1 MDKYEYKVRLQEI
14 KDLIAK
20 GEYVEA
26 ASIADTIDWTRVKS
40 VMMLCTISDLYK
52 INRRLEDA
60 RDLLLLA
67 YDRYPGGR
75 SIVYSL
81 CELFIKMGDVVQA
94 VEYYKEF
101 VQIAPKDTGRYI
113 LQYKLYEAQDVSI
126 EERIEVLKEL
136 KSKEYTEKWAYELA
150 YLYHRIG
157 LATKCVEECDELI
170 LWFGEGRYVMKAME
184 LKMLHE
190 PLTPSQEEKYAE
202 MKGEIV
208 RQKAAEETGEVYP
221 EAPEEEKPEEEVDE
235 SPTKE
240 ILMSDPDDIQVKVMN
255 VGQYDTI
262 NMQKELA
269 ANMKELWDQKTDKEP
284 EAEGDTDLQET
295 KRLDSLADALED
307 FTMAETK
314 VIETDAVKEAL
325 NQPEEQGEVFFGETS
340 EMTPVSVEDGA
351 SEITEETLE
360 QPMEAEILPE
370 EASFDDT
377 ITAATEEP
385 DEEAAS
391 TAAQTASGAD
401 ETGIAQAASAA
412 GMNASVSV
420 GEENVSAADLNV
432 SASAAENAEA
442 ISDVE
447 APAQDGQGTVSETAA
462 PKEEIQEEITKEEE
476 PETVV
481 LPTREIEEHINAQP
495 AMKPRIAA
503 TIDPH
508 KPLPEG
514 MEKMLGMEYD
524 GQISMVVPEAEQVE
538 KQITGQIS
546 LEDVLAEWERVK
558 KENEQKRME
567 EVQQHILQQT
577 GAMFTEFEAATRDG
591 LLEKLEKGK
600 TIPADEVEELEEY
613 QEPGQEDGEDYEEP
627 AGQDEFLDESYDD
640 YEEPVENAE
649 EYTGEEDAFAE
660 EAGEYAED
668 EAFDEDEAGDYVE
681 PVEAAE
687 AEEEFYEEDADT
699 ADETDADDFEDAEND
714 FDADDA
720 EATGEGADEEAAY
733 ETEADADEEAAED
746 INADSKAND
755 KTAGKAG
762 TDTDAEDI
770 DADGETAED
779 EGADSETAEEAGT
792 DDAQDTETD
801 AADAKETD
809 AEPAEEASADKAD
822 RKNVSRDAAAKGKKA
837 PGQKNGKPVRKAGGK
852 EQGRRLTAEEKE
864 LFGSYLQNKHTRE
877 QILNAIDKISLA
889 AYTGNIILTGEEG
902 MDTLTLAKKLMKEVQ
917 QTDSNFSGKIAKISS
932 ESLNKKGIAPV
943 FDRIVNGALIIQKAN
958 KLTDDSVK
966 DMQKAMNQE
975 HKGMIVILE
984 DTKGGAHKLL
994 KKHPELKEL
1003 FNIEIHVEALDN
1015 DSLVSYGR
1023 KYAEEQ
1029 EYGMDEMGV
1038 LALHTCIAERQT
1050 IDHIVTI
1057 EEVKDIIDDAI
1068 QHANKKTLGHF
1079 FDIIVAKRYDEEDRI
1094 ILRENDFR

>member
-26 ASIADTIDWTRVKS
+26 ASIADTIDWTKVKS

-136 KSKEYTEKWAYELA
+136 KSKEYIEKWAYELA

-208 RQKAAEETGEVYP
+208 RQKAAEEAGEGYP
-221 EAPEEEKPEEEVDE
+221 EATEEEKPEEEVDE

-240 ILMSDPDDIQVKVMN
+240 ILTSDPDDIQVKVMN

-325 NQPEEQGEVFFGETS
+325 NQSEEQGEVFFGETS
-340 EMTPVSVEDGA
+340 EMTPVSAEKSSA
-351 SEITEETLE
+351 EITEETLE
-360 QPMEAEILPE
+360 QPMEAPVQSGQSTVPE
-370 EASFDDT
+370 A
-377 ITAATEEP
+377 
-385 DEEAAS
+385 
-391 TAAQTASGAD
+391 
-401 ETGIAQAASAA
+401 
-412 GMNASVSV
+412 
-420 GEENVSAADLNV
+420 
-432 SASAAENAEA
+432 
-442 ISDVE
+442 
-447 APAQDGQGTVSETAA
+447 AA
-462 PKEEIQEEITKEEE
+462 PKAEEKQEEE
-476 PETVV
+476 PQTVV
-481 LPTREIEEHINAQP
+481 LPAREIEEHINAQP
-495 AMKPRIAA
+495 VMKPRIAA

-600 TIPADEVEELEEY
+600 TIPTDEVEELEEY
-613 QEPGQEDGEDYEEP
+613 YEPAQEDGENYEEP
-627 AGQDEFLDESYDD
+627 AEQDEFLDESYDD
-640 YEEPVENAE
+640 YEEPVENTE
-649 EYTGEEDAFAE
+649 EYTEESEAIDA
-660 EAGEYAED
+660 D
-668 EAFDEDEAGDYVE
+668 T
-681 PVEAAE
+681 E
-687 AEEEFYEEDADT
+687 AEEEP
-699 ADETDADDFEDAEND
+699 
-714 FDADDA
+714 
-720 EATGEGADEEAAY
+720 
-733 ETEADADEEAAED
+733 
-746 INADSKAND
+746 
-755 KTAGKAG
+755 
-762 TDTDAEDI
+762 
-770 DADGETAED
+770 
-779 EGADSETAEEAGT
+779 
-792 DDAQDTETD
+792 D
-801 AADAKETD
+801 AADADIEVEEEPNAADADTEVEEEPDTAD
-809 AEPAEEASADKAD
+809 AEAEGEAAAEAVDDTTAEKAGTEEPDATDTDIEVEEEPDTADAD
-822 RKNVSRDAAAKGKKA
+822 TEVEEEPDATDAAAEAVEDDVKDAETEAVVKDKKA
-837 PGQKNGKPVRKAGGK
+837 PGQKKDKPVRKAGK

-958 KLTDDSVK
+958 KLSDDSVK
-966 DMQKAMNQE
+966 DMQKVMNQE

-984 DTKGGAHKLL
+984 DTRGGAHKLL

-1068 QHANKKTLGHF
+1068 QHANRKTLGHF

>member
-26 ASIADTIDWTRVKS
+26 ASIADTIDWTKVKS

-136 KSKEYTEKWAYELA
+136 KSKEYIEKWAYELA

-208 RQKAAEETGEVYP
+208 RQKAAEEAGEVYP

-240 ILMSDPDDIQVKVMN
+240 ILTSDPDDIQVKVMN

-325 NQPEEQGEVFFGETS
+325 NQSEEQGEVFFGETS
-340 EMTPVSVEDGA
+340 EMTPVSAEESSA
-351 SEITEETLE
+351 EITEETLE
-360 QPMEAEILPE
+360 QPMEAPVQSGQSTVPE
-370 EASFDDT
+370 A
-377 ITAATEEP
+377 
-385 DEEAAS
+385 
-391 TAAQTASGAD
+391 
-401 ETGIAQAASAA
+401 
-412 GMNASVSV
+412 
-420 GEENVSAADLNV
+420 
-432 SASAAENAEA
+432 
-442 ISDVE
+442 
-447 APAQDGQGTVSETAA
+447 AA
-462 PKEEIQEEITKEEE
+462 PKEEEKQEAEEPQEEE

-481 LPTREIEEHINAQP
+481 LPAREIEEHINAQP
-495 AMKPRIAA
+495 VMKPRIAA

-600 TIPADEVEELEEY
+600 TIPTDEVEELEEY
-613 QEPGQEDGEDYEEP
+613 YEPAQEDGENYEEP
-627 AGQDEFLDESYDD
+627 AEQDEFLDETYDD
-640 YEEPVENAE
+640 YEEPVENTE
-649 EYTGEEDAFAE
+649 EYTEESEAIDA
-660 EAGEYAED
+660 D
-668 EAFDEDEAGDYVE
+668 T
-681 PVEAAE
+681 E
-687 AEEEFYEEDADT
+687 AEEEP
-699 ADETDADDFEDAEND
+699 
-714 FDADDA
+714 
-720 EATGEGADEEAAY
+720 
-733 ETEADADEEAAED
+733 
-746 INADSKAND
+746 
-755 KTAGKAG
+755 
-762 TDTDAEDI
+762 
-770 DADGETAED
+770 
-779 EGADSETAEEAGT
+779 
-792 DDAQDTETD
+792 D
-801 AADAKETD
+801 AADADIEVEEEPNAADADTEAGEEPDTTDAAAEAVEDDVKDAETD
-809 AEPAEEASADKAD
+809 A
-822 RKNVSRDAAAKGKKA
+822 VVKGKKA
-837 PGQKNGKPVRKAGGK
+837 PGQKKGKPVRKAGK

-902 MDTLTLAKKLMKEVQ
+902 MDTLTLAKKLMREVQ

-943 FDRIVNGALIIQKAN
+943 FDRIVNGALIIQKAS
-958 KLTDDSVK
+958 KLSDDSVK
-966 DMQKAMNQE
+966 DMQKVMNQE

-984 DTKGGAHKLL
+984 DTRGGAHKLL

-1068 QHANKKTLGHF
+1068 QHANRKTLGHF

>member
-26 ASIADTIDWTRVKS
+26 ASIADTIDWTKVKS

-136 KSKEYTEKWAYELA
+136 KSKEYIEKWAYELA

-202 MKGEIV
+202 MKGEMV
-208 RQKAAEETGEVYP
+208 RQKAAEEAGEVYP

-240 ILMSDPDDIQVKVMN
+240 ILTSDPDDIQVKVMN

-325 NQPEEQGEVFFGETS
+325 NQSEEQGEVFFGETS
-340 EMTPVSVEDGA
+340 EMTPVSAEESSA
-351 SEITEETLE
+351 EITEETLE
-360 QPMEAEILPE
+360 QPMEAPVQSGQSTVPE
-370 EASFDDT
+370 A
-377 ITAATEEP
+377 
-385 DEEAAS
+385 
-391 TAAQTASGAD
+391 
-401 ETGIAQAASAA
+401 
-412 GMNASVSV
+412 
-420 GEENVSAADLNV
+420 
-432 SASAAENAEA
+432 
-442 ISDVE
+442 
-447 APAQDGQGTVSETAA
+447 AA
-462 PKEEIQEEITKEEE
+462 PKAEEKQEAEEPQEEE

-481 LPTREIEEHINAQP
+481 LPTKEIEEHINAQP

-600 TIPADEVEELEEY
+600 TIPTDEVEELEEY
-613 QEPGQEDGEDYEEP
+613 YEPAQEDGEDYEEP
-627 AGQDEFLDESYDD
+627 AEQDEFLDESYDD
-640 YEEPVENAE
+640 YEEPVENTE
-649 EYTGEEDAFAE
+649 EYTEES
-660 EAGEYAED
+660 EAI
-668 EAFDEDEAGDYVE
+668 
-681 PVEAAE
+681 AADTE
-687 AEEEFYEEDADT
+687 AEEEA
-699 ADETDADDFEDAEND
+699 
-714 FDADDA
+714 
-720 EATGEGADEEAAY
+720 
-733 ETEADADEEAAED
+733 
-746 INADSKAND
+746 
-755 KTAGKAG
+755 
-762 TDTDAEDI
+762 
-770 DADGETAED
+770 
-779 EGADSETAEEAGT
+779 
-792 DDAQDTETD
+792 D
-801 AADAKETD
+801 AADADIEVEEEPDAADADIEVEEEPDAAD
-809 AEPAEEASADKAD
+809 AEAEGEAAEEAVDDTAAEKAGTEEP
-822 RKNVSRDAAAKGKKA
+822 DAADTEAEEEPDATDADTEVGEEADATEAAAEAAKDDVKDAETDAKGKKA
-837 PGQKNGKPVRKAGGK
+837 PGQKKGKPVRKAGK

-902 MDTLTLAKKLMKEVQ
+902 MDTLTLAKKLMREVQ

-958 KLTDDSVK
+958 KLSDDSIK
-966 DMQKAMNQE
+966 DMQKVMNQE

-984 DTKGGAHKLL
+984 DTRGGAHKLL

-1068 QHANKKTLGHF
+1068 QHANRKTLGHF

>member
-136 KSKEYTEKWAYELA
+136 KSKEYIEKWAYELA

-208 RQKAAEETGEVYP
+208 RQKAAEEAGEVYP

-240 ILMSDPDDIQVKVMN
+240 ILTSDPDDIQVKVMN

-325 NQPEEQGEVFFGETS
+325 NQSEEQGEVFFGETS
-340 EMTPVSVEDGA
+340 EMTPVSAEESSA
-351 SEITEETLE
+351 EITEETLE
-360 QPMEAEILPE
+360 QPMEAPVQSGQSTVPE
-370 EASFDDT
+370 A
-377 ITAATEEP
+377 
-385 DEEAAS
+385 
-391 TAAQTASGAD
+391 
-401 ETGIAQAASAA
+401 
-412 GMNASVSV
+412 
-420 GEENVSAADLNV
+420 
-432 SASAAENAEA
+432 
-442 ISDVE
+442 
-447 APAQDGQGTVSETAA
+447 AA
-462 PKEEIQEEITKEEE
+462 PKAEEKQEEE
-476 PETVV
+476 PQEEEPQTVV
-481 LPTREIEEHINAQP
+481 LPAREIEEHINAQP
-495 AMKPRIAA
+495 VMKPRIAA

-600 TIPADEVEELEEY
+600 TIPTDEVEELEEY
-613 QEPGQEDGEDYEEP
+613 YEPTQEDGEDYEEP
-627 AGQDEFLDESYDD
+627 AEQDEFLDESYDD
-640 YEEPVENAE
+640 YEEPVENTE
-649 EYTGEEDAFAE
+649 EYTEEPDAAATEAESEAAE
-660 EAGEYAED
+660 EAVDDAAADIE
-668 EAFDEDEAGDYVE
+668 VE
-681 PVEAAE
+681 EEPDAAAADIE
-687 AEEEFYEEDADT
+687 AEEEPDTADAEAEGEAAEEAVDDTAAEKAGTEEPDAADTEAEEEVEAIDADT
-699 ADETDADDFEDAEND
+699 EV
-714 FDADDA
+714 
-720 EATGEGADEEAAY
+720 GE
-733 ETEADADEEAAED
+733 EADATEAAAKAVED
-746 INADSKAND
+746 DVK
-755 KTAGKAG
+755 
-762 TDTDAEDI
+762 DAE
-770 DADGETAED
+770 
-779 EGADSETAEEAGT
+779 T
-792 DDAQDTETD
+792 D
-801 AADAKETD
+801 
-809 AEPAEEASADKAD
+809 
-822 RKNVSRDAAAKGKKA
+822 AKGKKA
-837 PGQKNGKPVRKAGGK
+837 PGQKKGKPVRKAGK
-852 EQGRRLTAEEKE
+852 EQDRRFTAEEKE

-958 KLTDDSVK
+958 KLSDDSVK
-966 DMQKAMNQE
+966 DMQKVMNQE

-984 DTKGGAHKLL
+984 DTRGGAHKLL

-1068 QHANKKTLGHF
+1068 QHANRKTLGHF

>member
-26 ASIADTIDWTRVKS
+26 ASIADTIDWTKVKS

-136 KSKEYTEKWAYELA
+136 KSKEYIEKWAYELA

-208 RQKAAEETGEVYP
+208 RQKAAEEAGEVYP
-221 EAPEEEKPEEEVDE
+221 ETPEEEKPEEEVDE

-240 ILMSDPDDIQVKVMN
+240 ILTSDPDDIQVKVMN

-325 NQPEEQGEVFFGETS
+325 NQSEEQGEVFFGETS
-340 EMTPVSVEDGA
+340 EMTPVSAEESSA
-351 SEITEETLE
+351 EITEETLE
-360 QPMEAEILPE
+360 QPMEAPVQSGQSTVPE
-370 EASFDDT
+370 A
-377 ITAATEEP
+377 
-385 DEEAAS
+385 
-391 TAAQTASGAD
+391 
-401 ETGIAQAASAA
+401 
-412 GMNASVSV
+412 
-420 GEENVSAADLNV
+420 
-432 SASAAENAEA
+432 
-442 ISDVE
+442 
-447 APAQDGQGTVSETAA
+447 AA
-462 PKEEIQEEITKEEE
+462 PKAEEKQEEE
-476 PETVV
+476 PQEEEPQTVV
-481 LPTREIEEHINAQP
+481 LPAREIEEHINAQP
-495 AMKPRIAA
+495 VMKPRIAA

-600 TIPADEVEELEEY
+600 TIPTDEVEELEEY
-613 QEPGQEDGEDYEEP
+613 YEPAQEDGEDYEEP
-627 AGQDEFLDESYDD
+627 AEQDEFLDESYDD
-640 YEEPVENAE
+640 YEEPVENTE
-649 EYTGEEDAFAE
+649 EYTEESEAIDVDTEVEEEPDAAAADIEVE
-660 EAGEYAED
+660 E
-668 EAFDEDEAGDYVE
+668 E
-681 PVEAAE
+681 PDAAAADTE
-687 AEEEFYEEDADT
+687 AEEEPDA
-699 ADETDADDFEDAEND
+699 
-714 FDADDA
+714 
-720 EATGEGADEEAAY
+720 AA
-733 ETEADADEEAAED
+733 TEAESEAAEEAVD
-746 INADSKAND
+746 DAAADTEEEEAPD
-755 KTAGKAG
+755 A
-762 TDTDAEDI
+762 TDTEAKAVEDDVKDAE
-770 DADGETAED
+770 
-779 EGADSETAEEAGT
+779 T
-792 DDAQDTETD
+792 D
-801 AADAKETD
+801 
-809 AEPAEEASADKAD
+809 
-822 RKNVSRDAAAKGKKA
+822 AKGKKA
-837 PGQKNGKPVRKAGGK
+837 PGQKKGKPVRKAGM
-852 EQGRRLTAEEKE
+852 EQGRRFTAEEKE

-958 KLTDDSVK
+958 KLSDDSVK
-966 DMQKAMNQE
+966 DMQKVMNQE

-984 DTKGGAHKLL
+984 DTRGGAHKLL

-1068 QHANKKTLGHF
+1068 QHANRKTLGHF

>member
-26 ASIADTIDWTRVKS
+26 ASIADTIDWTKVKS

-136 KSKEYTEKWAYELA
+136 KSKEYIEKWAYELA

-202 MKGEIV
+202 MKGEMV
-208 RQKAAEETGEVYP
+208 RQKAAEEAGEVYP

-240 ILMSDPDDIQVKVMN
+240 ILTSDPDDIQVKVMN

-325 NQPEEQGEVFFGETS
+325 NQSEEQGEVFFGETS
-340 EMTPVSVEDGA
+340 EMTPVSAEESSA
-351 SEITEETLE
+351 EITEETLE
-360 QPMEAEILPE
+360 QPMEAEILPK
-370 EASFDDT
+370 EASFDDN

-385 DEEAAS
+385 E
-391 TAAQTASGAD
+391 Q
-401 ETGIAQAASAA
+401 
-412 GMNASVSV
+412 V
-420 GEENVSAADLNV
+420 
-432 SASAAENAEA
+432 
-442 ISDVE
+442 
-447 APAQDGQGTVSETAA
+447 GQGTASETTA
-462 PKEEIQEEITKEEE
+462 PKAEEIREEITEEEE

-481 LPTREIEEHINAQP
+481 LPTKEIEEHINAQP

-600 TIPADEVEELEEY
+600 TIPTDEVEELEEY
-613 QEPGQEDGEDYEEP
+613 YEPAQEDGEDYEEP
-627 AGQDEFLDESYDD
+627 AEQDEFLDESYDD
-640 YEEPVENAE
+640 YEEPVENTE
-649 EYTGEEDAFAE
+649 EYMEESEAIDA
-660 EAGEYAED
+660 D
-668 EAFDEDEAGDYVE
+668 T
-681 PVEAAE
+681 E
-687 AEEEFYEEDADT
+687 AEEEVEAIDADT
-699 ADETDADDFEDAEND
+699 EV
-714 FDADDA
+714 
-720 EATGEGADEEAAY
+720 EE
-733 ETEADADEEAAED
+733 EP
-746 INADSKAND
+746 
-755 KTAGKAG
+755 
-762 TDTDAEDI
+762 
-770 DADGETAED
+770 
-779 EGADSETAEEAGT
+779 
-792 DDAQDTETD
+792 D
-801 AADAKETD
+801 AADAEAEGEEAEETVDDTAAEKAGTEEPDAADADTEVEEEPDTTDAGTEAEEEADATEAAAEAVEDDVKDAETD
-809 AEPAEEASADKAD
+809 
-822 RKNVSRDAAAKGKKA
+822 AKGKKA
-837 PGQKNGKPVRKAGGK
+837 PGQKKGKPVRKVGK

-958 KLTDDSVK
+958 KLSDDSVK
-966 DMQKAMNQE
+966 DMQKVMNQE

-984 DTKGGAHKLL
+984 DTRGGAHKLL

-1068 QHANKKTLGHF
+1068 QHANRKTLGHF

>member
-136 KSKEYTEKWAYELA
+136 KSKEYIEKWAYELA

-208 RQKAAEETGEVYP
+208 RQKAAEEAGEVYP
-221 EAPEEEKPEEEVDE
+221 ETPEEEKPEEEVDE

-240 ILMSDPDDIQVKVMN
+240 ILTSDPDDIQVKVMN

-325 NQPEEQGEVFFGETS
+325 NQSEEQGEVFFGETS
-340 EMTPVSVEDGA
+340 EMTPVSAEESSAEV
-351 SEITEETLE
+351 TEETLE
-360 QPMEAEILPE
+360 QPMEAPVQSGQSTIPE
-370 EASFDDT
+370 A
-377 ITAATEEP
+377 
-385 DEEAAS
+385 
-391 TAAQTASGAD
+391 
-401 ETGIAQAASAA
+401 
-412 GMNASVSV
+412 
-420 GEENVSAADLNV
+420 
-432 SASAAENAEA
+432 
-442 ISDVE
+442 
-447 APAQDGQGTVSETAA
+447 AA
-462 PKEEIQEEITKEEE
+462 PKAEEPQEEVLQEEEPQEEEE

-481 LPTREIEEHINAQP
+481 LPAREIEEHINAQP
-495 AMKPRIAA
+495 VMKPRIAA

-524 GQISMVVPEAEQVE
+524 GQISMVVPETEQVE

-613 QEPGQEDGEDYEEP
+613 QEPAQEDGEDYEEP
-627 AGQDEFLDESYDD
+627 AEQDEFLDESYDD
-640 YEEPVENAE
+640 YEEPVENTE
-649 EYTGEEDAFAE
+649 EYTEEPDTAGTEAEGEAAE
-660 EAGEYAED
+660 EAVDDADADTEVEEEPDAADTEAE
-668 EAFDEDEAGDYVE
+668 G
-681 PVEAAE
+681 EAAE
-687 AEEEFYEEDADT
+687 EAVDDAAADTEVEEEPDATDAAAEAVEDDVKDA
-699 ADETDADDFEDAEND
+699 ETDA
-714 FDADDA
+714 
-720 EATGEGADEEAAY
+720 
-733 ETEADADEEAAED
+733 
-746 INADSKAND
+746 
-755 KTAGKAG
+755 
-762 TDTDAEDI
+762 
-770 DADGETAED
+770 
-779 EGADSETAEEAGT
+779 
-792 DDAQDTETD
+792 
-801 AADAKETD
+801 
-809 AEPAEEASADKAD
+809 
-822 RKNVSRDAAAKGKKA
+822 VAKGKKA
-837 PGQKNGKPVRKAGGK
+837 PEQKKGKPVRKAGK

-958 KLTDDSVK
+958 KLSDDSVK
-966 DMQKAMNQE
+966 DMQKVMNQE

-1068 QHANKKTLGHF
+1068 QHANRKTLGHF

>member
-26 ASIADTIDWTRVKS
+26 ASIADTIDWTKVKS

-136 KSKEYTEKWAYELA
+136 KSKEYIEKWAYELA

-208 RQKAAEETGEVYP
+208 RQKAAEEAGEVYP

-240 ILMSDPDDIQVKVMN
+240 ILTSDPDDIQVKVMN

-325 NQPEEQGEVFFGETS
+325 NQSEEQGEVFFGETS
-340 EMTPVSVEDGA
+340 EMTPVSAEESSA
-351 SEITEETLE
+351 EITEETLE
-360 QPMEAEILPE
+360 QPMEAPVQSGQSTVPE
-370 EASFDDT
+370 A
-377 ITAATEEP
+377 
-385 DEEAAS
+385 
-391 TAAQTASGAD
+391 
-401 ETGIAQAASAA
+401 
-412 GMNASVSV
+412 
-420 GEENVSAADLNV
+420 
-432 SASAAENAEA
+432 
-442 ISDVE
+442 
-447 APAQDGQGTVSETAA
+447 AA
-462 PKEEIQEEITKEEE
+462 PKAEEKQEAGEPQEEE
-476 PETVV
+476 PQEEEPQTVV
-481 LPTREIEEHINAQP
+481 LPAREIEEHINAQP
-495 AMKPRIAA
+495 VMKPRIAA

-600 TIPADEVEELEEY
+600 TIPTDEVEELEEY
-613 QEPGQEDGEDYEEP
+613 YEPAQEDGEDYEEP
-627 AGQDEFLDESYDD
+627 AEQDEFLDESYDD
-640 YEEPVENAE
+640 YEEPVENTE
-649 EYTGEEDAFAE
+649 EYTEESEAIAADTEAEEEPDAADADIEVEEEPDAAAADTEVEEEPDTADAEAEGEAAE
-660 EAGEYAED
+660 EAVDDTAAEK
-668 EAFDEDEAGDYVE
+668 AGTEE
-681 PVEAAE
+681 PDAADAE
-687 AEEEFYEEDADT
+687 AEEEPDTTEAAAEAVEDDVKDA
-699 ADETDADDFEDAEND
+699 ETDA
-714 FDADDA
+714 
-720 EATGEGADEEAAY
+720 
-733 ETEADADEEAAED
+733 
-746 INADSKAND
+746 
-755 KTAGKAG
+755 
-762 TDTDAEDI
+762 
-770 DADGETAED
+770 
-779 EGADSETAEEAGT
+779 
-792 DDAQDTETD
+792 
-801 AADAKETD
+801 
-809 AEPAEEASADKAD
+809 
-822 RKNVSRDAAAKGKKA
+822 VVKGKKA
-837 PGQKNGKPVRKAGGK
+837 PGQKKGKPVRKAGK

-943 FDRIVNGALIIQKAN
+943 FDRIVNGALIIQKAS
-958 KLTDDSVK
+958 KLSDDSVK
-966 DMQKAMNQE
+966 DMQKVMNQE

-984 DTKGGAHKLL
+984 DTRGGAHKLL

-1068 QHANKKTLGHF
+1068 QHANRKTLGHF

>member
-26 ASIADTIDWTRVKS
+26 ASIADTIDWTKVKS

-136 KSKEYTEKWAYELA
+136 KSKEYIEKWAYELA

-208 RQKAAEETGEVYP
+208 RQKAAEEAGEVYP

-240 ILMSDPDDIQVKVMN
+240 ILTSDPDDIQVKVMN

-325 NQPEEQGEVFFGETS
+325 NQSEEQGEVFFGETS
-340 EMTPVSVEDGA
+340 EMTPVSAEESSA
-351 SEITEETLE
+351 EITEETLE
-360 QPMEAEILPE
+360 QPMEAEILPK
-370 EASFDDT
+370 EASFDDN

-385 DEEAAS
+385 E
-391 TAAQTASGAD
+391 Q
-401 ETGIAQAASAA
+401 
-412 GMNASVSV
+412 V
-420 GEENVSAADLNV
+420 
-432 SASAAENAEA
+432 
-442 ISDVE
+442 
-447 APAQDGQGTVSETAA
+447 GQGTASETTA
-462 PKEEIQEEITKEEE
+462 PKAEEKQEVEEPQEEE

-481 LPTREIEEHINAQP
+481 LPTKEIEEHINAQP

-600 TIPADEVEELEEY
+600 TIPTDEVEELEEY
-613 QEPGQEDGEDYEEP
+613 YEPAQEDGEDYEEP
-627 AGQDEFLDESYDD
+627 AEQDEFLDESYDD
-640 YEEPVENAE
+640 YEEPVENTE
-649 EYTGEEDAFAE
+649 EYTEES
-660 EAGEYAED
+660 EAI
-668 EAFDEDEAGDYVE
+668 
-681 PVEAAE
+681 AADTE
-687 AEEEFYEEDADT
+687 AEEEPNAAAADIEVEEEPDVAAADT
-699 ADETDADDFEDAEND
+699 EV
-714 FDADDA
+714 
-720 EATGEGADEEAAY
+720 EE
-733 ETEADADEEAAED
+733 EP
-746 INADSKAND
+746 
-755 KTAGKAG
+755 
-762 TDTDAEDI
+762 
-770 DADGETAED
+770 
-779 EGADSETAEEAGT
+779 
-792 DDAQDTETD
+792 D
-801 AADAKETD
+801 AADAE
-809 AEPAEEASADKAD
+809 AEGEAAEEAVDDTAAEKAGTEEP
-822 RKNVSRDAAAKGKKA
+822 DAADAAAADTEVGEEADATEAAKDDVKDAETDAKGKKA
-837 PGQKNGKPVRKAGGK
+837 PGQKKGKPVRKAGK

-958 KLTDDSVK
+958 KLSDDSVK
-966 DMQKAMNQE
+966 DMQKVMNQE

-984 DTKGGAHKLL
+984 DTRGGAHKLL

-1068 QHANKKTLGHF
+1068 QHANRKTLGHF

>member
-26 ASIADTIDWTRVKS
+26 ASIADTIDWTKVKS

-136 KSKEYTEKWAYELA
+136 KSKEYIEKWAYELA

-208 RQKAAEETGEVYP
+208 RQKAAEEAGEVYP

-240 ILMSDPDDIQVKVMN
+240 ILTSDPDDIQVKVMN

-325 NQPEEQGEVFFGETS
+325 NQSEEQGEVFFGETS
-340 EMTPVSVEDGA
+340 EMTPVSAEESSA
-351 SEITEETLE
+351 EITEETLE
-360 QPMEAEILPE
+360 QPMEAPVQSGQSTVPE
-370 EASFDDT
+370 A
-377 ITAATEEP
+377 
-385 DEEAAS
+385 
-391 TAAQTASGAD
+391 
-401 ETGIAQAASAA
+401 
-412 GMNASVSV
+412 
-420 GEENVSAADLNV
+420 
-432 SASAAENAEA
+432 
-442 ISDVE
+442 
-447 APAQDGQGTVSETAA
+447 AA
-462 PKEEIQEEITKEEE
+462 PKAEEKQEAEEPQEEE

-481 LPTREIEEHINAQP
+481 LPAREIEEHINAQP
-495 AMKPRIAA
+495 VMKPRIAA

-600 TIPADEVEELEEY
+600 TIPTDEVEELEEY
-613 QEPGQEDGEDYEEP
+613 YEPAQEDGEDYEEP
-627 AGQDEFLDESYDD
+627 AEQDEFLDESYDD
-640 YEEPVENAE
+640 YEEPVENTE
-649 EYTGEEDAFAE
+649 EYTEEPDAA
-660 EAGEYAED
+660 D
-668 EAFDEDEAGDYVE
+668 T
-681 PVEAAE
+681 E
-687 AEEEFYEEDADT
+687 AEEEADATDADT
-699 ADETDADDFEDAEND
+699 EVGEEADATEAAAEAVEDDVKDAETDA
-714 FDADDA
+714 
-720 EATGEGADEEAAY
+720 
-733 ETEADADEEAAED
+733 
-746 INADSKAND
+746 
-755 KTAGKAG
+755 
-762 TDTDAEDI
+762 
-770 DADGETAED
+770 
-779 EGADSETAEEAGT
+779 
-792 DDAQDTETD
+792 
-801 AADAKETD
+801 
-809 AEPAEEASADKAD
+809 
-822 RKNVSRDAAAKGKKA
+822 VVKGKKA
-837 PGQKNGKPVRKAGGK
+837 PGQKKGKPVRKAGK

-958 KLTDDSVK
+958 KLSDDSVK
-966 DMQKAMNQE
+966 DMQKVMNQE

-984 DTKGGAHKLL
+984 DTRGGAHKLL

-1068 QHANKKTLGHF
+1068 QHANRKTLGHF

>member
-26 ASIADTIDWTRVKS
+26 ASIADTIDWTKVKS

-136 KSKEYTEKWAYELA
+136 KSKEYIEKWAYELA

-208 RQKAAEETGEVYP
+208 RQKAAEEAGEVYP

-240 ILMSDPDDIQVKVMN
+240 ILTSDSDDIQVKVMN

-325 NQPEEQGEVFFGETS
+325 NQSEEQGEVFFGETS
-340 EMTPVSVEDGA
+340 EMTPVSAEESSA
-351 SEITEETLE
+351 EITEETLE
-360 QPMEAEILPE
+360 QPMEAEILPK
-370 EASFDDT
+370 EASFDDN

-385 DEEAAS
+385 E
-391 TAAQTASGAD
+391 Q
-401 ETGIAQAASAA
+401 
-412 GMNASVSV
+412 V
-420 GEENVSAADLNV
+420 
-432 SASAAENAEA
+432 
-442 ISDVE
+442 
-447 APAQDGQGTVSETAA
+447 GQGTASETTA
-462 PKEEIQEEITKEEE
+462 PKAEEIREEITEEEE

-481 LPTREIEEHINAQP
+481 LPTKEIEEHINAQP
-495 AMKPRIAA
+495 VMKPRIAA

-546 LEDVLAEWERVK
+546 LEDVLAEWERIK

-600 TIPADEVEELEEY
+600 TIPTDEVEELEEY
-613 QEPGQEDGEDYEEP
+613 YEPAQEDGEDYEEP
-627 AGQDEFLDESYDD
+627 TEQDEFLDESYDD
-640 YEEPVENAE
+640 YEEPVENTE
-649 EYTGEEDAFAE
+649 EYTEEPDTADADIEVEEEPDAADTEAEGEAAE
-660 EAGEYAED
+660 EAVDNAAADTEVEEEPDTAEA
-668 EAFDEDEAGDYVE
+668 EAEG
-681 PVEAAE
+681 EAAEEAVDDTAAEKAGTEEPDAADTE
-687 AEEEFYEEDADT
+687 AEEESDT
-699 ADETDADDFEDAEND
+699 AAADNEV
-714 FDADDA
+714 
-720 EATGEGADEEAAY
+720 EE
-733 ETEADADEEAAED
+733 EADATEAAAEAVED
-746 INADSKAND
+746 DVK
-755 KTAGKAG
+755 
-762 TDTDAEDI
+762 DAE
-770 DADGETAED
+770 
-779 EGADSETAEEAGT
+779 T
-792 DDAQDTETD
+792 D
-801 AADAKETD
+801 
-809 AEPAEEASADKAD
+809 
-822 RKNVSRDAAAKGKKA
+822 AKGKKA
-837 PGQKNGKPVRKAGGK
+837 PGQKKGKPVRKAGK

-958 KLTDDSVK
+958 KLSDDSVK
-966 DMQKAMNQE
+966 DMQKVMNQE

-984 DTKGGAHKLL
+984 DTRGGAHKLL

-1068 QHANKKTLGHF
+1068 QHANRKTLGHF

>member
-26 ASIADTIDWTRVKS
+26 ASIADTIDWTKVKS

-136 KSKEYTEKWAYELA
+136 KSKEYIEKWAYELA

-208 RQKAAEETGEVYP
+208 RQKAAEEAGEVYP

-240 ILMSDPDDIQVKVMN
+240 ILTSDSDDIQVKVMN

-325 NQPEEQGEVFFGETS
+325 NQSEEQGEVFFGETS
-340 EMTPVSVEDGA
+340 EMTPVSAEESSA
-351 SEITEETLE
+351 EITEETLE
-360 QPMEAEILPE
+360 QPMEAEILPK
-370 EASFDDT
+370 EASFDDN

-385 DEEAAS
+385 E
-391 TAAQTASGAD
+391 Q
-401 ETGIAQAASAA
+401 
-412 GMNASVSV
+412 V
-420 GEENVSAADLNV
+420 
-432 SASAAENAEA
+432 
-442 ISDVE
+442 
-447 APAQDGQGTVSETAA
+447 GQGTASETTA
-462 PKEEIQEEITKEEE
+462 PKAEEKQEVEEPQEEE

-481 LPTREIEEHINAQP
+481 LPTKEIEEHINAQP

-600 TIPADEVEELEEY
+600 TIPTDEVEELEEY
-613 QEPGQEDGEDYEEP
+613 YEPAQEDGEDYEEP
-627 AGQDEFLDESYDD
+627 AEQDEFLDESYDD
-640 YEEPVENAE
+640 YEEPVENTE
-649 EYTGEEDAFAE
+649 EYTEES
-660 EAGEYAED
+660 EAI
-668 EAFDEDEAGDYVE
+668 
-681 PVEAAE
+681 AADTE
-687 AEEEFYEEDADT
+687 AEEEPNAAAADIEVEEEPDVAAADT
-699 ADETDADDFEDAEND
+699 EV
-714 FDADDA
+714 
-720 EATGEGADEEAAY
+720 EE
-733 ETEADADEEAAED
+733 EP
-746 INADSKAND
+746 
-755 KTAGKAG
+755 
-762 TDTDAEDI
+762 
-770 DADGETAED
+770 
-779 EGADSETAEEAGT
+779 
-792 DDAQDTETD
+792 D
-801 AADAKETD
+801 AADAE
-809 AEPAEEASADKAD
+809 AEGEAAEEAVDDTAAEKAGTEEP
-822 RKNVSRDAAAKGKKA
+822 DAADAAAADTEVGEEADATEAAKDDVKDAETDAKGKKA
-837 PGQKNGKPVRKAGGK
+837 PGQKKGKPVRKAGK

-958 KLTDDSVK
+958 KLSDDSVK
-966 DMQKAMNQE
+966 DMQKVMNQE

-984 DTKGGAHKLL
+984 DTRGGAHKLL

-1068 QHANKKTLGHF
+1068 QHANRKTLGHF

>member
-26 ASIADTIDWTRVKS
+26 ASIADTIDWTKVKS

-136 KSKEYTEKWAYELA
+136 KSKEYIEKWAYELA

-208 RQKAAEETGEVYP
+208 RQKAAEEAGEGYP

-240 ILMSDPDDIQVKVMN
+240 ILTSDPDDIQVKVMN

-314 VIETDAVKEAL
+314 VIETDAVKEAM
-325 NQPEEQGEVFFGETS
+325 NQSEEQGEVFFGETS
-340 EMTPVSVEDGA
+340 EMTPVSAEESSA
-351 SEITEETLE
+351 EITEETLE
-360 QPMEAEILPE
+360 QP
-370 EASFDDT
+370 
-377 ITAATEEP
+377 
-385 DEEAAS
+385 
-391 TAAQTASGAD
+391 
-401 ETGIAQAASAA
+401 
-412 GMNASVSV
+412 
-420 GEENVSAADLNV
+420 
-432 SASAAENAEA
+432 
-442 ISDVE
+442 VE
-447 APAQDGQGTVSETAA
+447 APVQSGQSTVPEAAA
-462 PKEEIQEEITKEEE
+462 PKAEEKQEEE
-476 PETVV
+476 PQEEEPQTVV
-481 LPTREIEEHINAQP
+481 LPAREIEEHINAQP
-495 AMKPRIAA
+495 VMKPRIAA

-600 TIPADEVEELEEY
+600 TIPTDEVEELEEY
-613 QEPGQEDGEDYEEP
+613 YEPAQEDGENYEEP
-627 AGQDEFLDESYDD
+627 AEQDEFLDESYDD
-640 YEEPVENAE
+640 YEEPVENTE
-649 EYTGEEDAFAE
+649 EYTEESEAIDA
-660 EAGEYAED
+660 D
-668 EAFDEDEAGDYVE
+668 T
-681 PVEAAE
+681 E
-687 AEEEFYEEDADT
+687 AEEEP
-699 ADETDADDFEDAEND
+699 
-714 FDADDA
+714 
-720 EATGEGADEEAAY
+720 
-733 ETEADADEEAAED
+733 
-746 INADSKAND
+746 
-755 KTAGKAG
+755 
-762 TDTDAEDI
+762 
-770 DADGETAED
+770 
-779 EGADSETAEEAGT
+779 
-792 DDAQDTETD
+792 D
-801 AADAKETD
+801 AADADIEVEEEPNAADADTEVEEEPDTADAEAEGEAAAEAVDDTAAEKAGTEEPDATDADIEVEEEPDTADADTEAEEEPDTTDAAAEAVEDDVKDAETD
-809 AEPAEEASADKAD
+809 A
-822 RKNVSRDAAAKGKKA
+822 VVKGKKA
-837 PGQKNGKPVRKAGGK
+837 PGQKKGKPVRKAGK
-852 EQGRRLTAEEKE
+852 EQGHRLTAEEKE

-902 MDTLTLAKKLMKEVQ
+902 MDTLTLAKKLMREVQ

-943 FDRIVNGALIIQKAN
+943 FDRIVNGALIIQKAS
-958 KLTDDSVK
+958 KLSDDSVK
-966 DMQKAMNQE
+966 DMQKVMNQE

-984 DTKGGAHKLL
+984 DTRGGAHKLL

-1068 QHANKKTLGHF
+1068 QHANRKTLGHF

>member
-26 ASIADTIDWTRVKS
+26 ASIADTIDWTKVKS

-136 KSKEYTEKWAYELA
+136 KSKEYIEKWAYELA

-325 NQPEEQGEVFFGETS
+325 NQSEEQGEVFFGETS
-340 EMTPVSVEDGA
+340 EMTPVSAEESSA
-351 SEITEETLE
+351 EITEETLE
-360 QPMEAEILPE
+360 QPMEAPVQSGQSTVPE
-370 EASFDDT
+370 A
-377 ITAATEEP
+377 
-385 DEEAAS
+385 
-391 TAAQTASGAD
+391 
-401 ETGIAQAASAA
+401 
-412 GMNASVSV
+412 
-420 GEENVSAADLNV
+420 
-432 SASAAENAEA
+432 
-442 ISDVE
+442 
-447 APAQDGQGTVSETAA
+447 AA
-462 PKEEIQEEITKEEE
+462 PKAEEKQEAEEPQEEE
-476 PETVV
+476 PQTVV
-481 LPTREIEEHINAQP
+481 LPAREIEEHINAQP
-495 AMKPRIAA
+495 VMKPRIAA

-600 TIPADEVEELEEY
+600 TIPTDEVEELEEY
-613 QEPGQEDGEDYEEP
+613 YEPAQEDGEDYEEP
-627 AGQDEFLDESYDD
+627 AEQDEFLDESYDD
-640 YEEPVENAE
+640 YEESVENTE
-649 EYTGEEDAFAE
+649 EYTEESEAIDA
-660 EAGEYAED
+660 D
-668 EAFDEDEAGDYVE
+668 T
-681 PVEAAE
+681 E
-687 AEEEFYEEDADT
+687 AEEEP
-699 ADETDADDFEDAEND
+699 
-714 FDADDA
+714 
-720 EATGEGADEEAAY
+720 
-733 ETEADADEEAAED
+733 
-746 INADSKAND
+746 
-755 KTAGKAG
+755 
-762 TDTDAEDI
+762 
-770 DADGETAED
+770 
-779 EGADSETAEEAGT
+779 
-792 DDAQDTETD
+792 D
-801 AADAKETD
+801 AADADIEVEEEPDAAAADTEVEEEPDTADAEAEGEAAEEAVDDTAAEKAGTEEPDAADADTEVEEEPDATDADTEVGEEADATEAAEEAVEDDVKDAETD
-809 AEPAEEASADKAD
+809 A
-822 RKNVSRDAAAKGKKA
+822 VVKGKKA
-837 PGQKNGKPVRKAGGK
+837 PGQNKDKPVRKAGK

-958 KLTDDSVK
+958 KLSDDSVK
-966 DMQKAMNQE
+966 DMQKVMNQE

-984 DTKGGAHKLL
+984 DTRGGAHKLL

-1068 QHANKKTLGHF
+1068 QHANRKTLGHF

>member
-26 ASIADTIDWTRVKS
+26 ASIADTIDWTKVKS

-136 KSKEYTEKWAYELA
+136 KSKEYIEKWAYELA

-208 RQKAAEETGEVYP
+208 RQKAAEEAGEVYP

-240 ILMSDPDDIQVKVMN
+240 ILTSDPDDIQVKVMN

-325 NQPEEQGEVFFGETS
+325 NQSEEQGEVFFGETS
-340 EMTPVSVEDGA
+340 EMTPVSAEESSA
-351 SEITEETLE
+351 EITEETLE
-360 QPMEAEILPE
+360 QPMEAPVQSGQSTVPE
-370 EASFDDT
+370 A
-377 ITAATEEP
+377 
-385 DEEAAS
+385 
-391 TAAQTASGAD
+391 
-401 ETGIAQAASAA
+401 
-412 GMNASVSV
+412 
-420 GEENVSAADLNV
+420 
-432 SASAAENAEA
+432 
-442 ISDVE
+442 
-447 APAQDGQGTVSETAA
+447 AA
-462 PKEEIQEEITKEEE
+462 PKAEEKQEAEEPQEEE
-476 PETVV
+476 PQTVV
-481 LPTREIEEHINAQP
+481 LPAREIEEHINAQP
-495 AMKPRIAA
+495 VMKPRIAA

-600 TIPADEVEELEEY
+600 TIPTDEVEELEEY
-613 QEPGQEDGEDYEEP
+613 YEPAQEDGENYEEP
-627 AGQDEFLDESYDD
+627 AEQDEFLDESYDD
-640 YEEPVENAE
+640 YEEPVENTE
-649 EYTGEEDAFAE
+649 EYTEESEAIDA
-660 EAGEYAED
+660 D
-668 EAFDEDEAGDYVE
+668 T
-681 PVEAAE
+681 E
-687 AEEEFYEEDADT
+687 AEEEP
-699 ADETDADDFEDAEND
+699 
-714 FDADDA
+714 
-720 EATGEGADEEAAY
+720 
-733 ETEADADEEAAED
+733 
-746 INADSKAND
+746 
-755 KTAGKAG
+755 
-762 TDTDAEDI
+762 
-770 DADGETAED
+770 
-779 EGADSETAEEAGT
+779 
-792 DDAQDTETD
+792 D
-801 AADAKETD
+801 AADADIEVEEEPNAADADTEVEEEPDTADAEAEGEAAEEAVDDTAAEKAGTEEPDATDADIEAEEEPDTADADTEAGEEPDTTDAAAEAVEDDVKDAETD
-809 AEPAEEASADKAD
+809 A
-822 RKNVSRDAAAKGKKA
+822 VVKGKKA
-837 PGQKNGKPVRKAGGK
+837 PGQKKGKPVRKAGK

-902 MDTLTLAKKLMKEVQ
+902 MDTLTLAKKLMREVQ

-943 FDRIVNGALIIQKAN
+943 FDRIVNGALIIQKAS
-958 KLTDDSVK
+958 KLSDDSVK
-966 DMQKAMNQE
+966 DMQKVMNQE

-984 DTKGGAHKLL
+984 DTRGGAHKLL

-1068 QHANKKTLGHF
+1068 QHANRKTLGHF

>member
-136 KSKEYTEKWAYELA
+136 KSKEYIEKWAYELA

-208 RQKAAEETGEVYP
+208 RQKAAEEAGEVYS
-221 EAPEEEKPEEEVDE
+221 ETPEEEKPEEEVDE

-240 ILMSDPDDIQVKVMN
+240 ILTSDPDDIQVKVMN

-325 NQPEEQGEVFFGETS
+325 NQSEEQGEVFFGETS
-340 EMTPVSVEDGA
+340 EMTPVSAEESSA
-351 SEITEETLE
+351 EITEETLE
-360 QPMEAEILPE
+360 QPMEAPVQSGQSTVPE
-370 EASFDDT
+370 A
-377 ITAATEEP
+377 
-385 DEEAAS
+385 
-391 TAAQTASGAD
+391 
-401 ETGIAQAASAA
+401 
-412 GMNASVSV
+412 
-420 GEENVSAADLNV
+420 
-432 SASAAENAEA
+432 
-442 ISDVE
+442 
-447 APAQDGQGTVSETAA
+447 AA
-462 PKEEIQEEITKEEE
+462 PKAEEPQEEELQEEEPQVEE

-481 LPTREIEEHINAQP
+481 LPAREIEEHINAQP
-495 AMKPRIAA
+495 VMKPRIAA

-613 QEPGQEDGEDYEEP
+613 HEPAQEDGEDYEEP
-627 AGQDEFLDESYDD
+627 AEQDEFFDESYDD
-640 YEEPVENAE
+640 YEEPVENTE
-649 EYTGEEDAFAE
+649 EYTEEPDTADADIEVEEEPDAAAAAADTEVEEEPDAAATEAEGEAAE
-660 EAGEYAED
+660 EAVDDAAADTE
-668 EAFDEDEAGDYVE
+668 VE
-681 PVEAAE
+681 EEPDATNAAAE
-687 AEEEFYEEDADT
+687 AVEDDVKDA
-699 ADETDADDFEDAEND
+699 ETDA
-714 FDADDA
+714 
-720 EATGEGADEEAAY
+720 
-733 ETEADADEEAAED
+733 
-746 INADSKAND
+746 
-755 KTAGKAG
+755 
-762 TDTDAEDI
+762 
-770 DADGETAED
+770 
-779 EGADSETAEEAGT
+779 
-792 DDAQDTETD
+792 
-801 AADAKETD
+801 
-809 AEPAEEASADKAD
+809 
-822 RKNVSRDAAAKGKKA
+822 VAKGKKA
-837 PGQKNGKPVRKAGGK
+837 PGQKKGKPVRKAGK

-902 MDTLTLAKKLMKEVQ
+902 MDTLTFAKKLMKEVQ

-958 KLTDDSVK
+958 KLSDDSVK
-966 DMQKAMNQE
+966 DMQKVMNQE

-1068 QHANKKTLGHF
+1068 QHANRKTLGHF

>member
-136 KSKEYTEKWAYELA
+136 KSKEYIEKWAYELA

-208 RQKAAEETGEVYP
+208 RQKAAEEAGEVYP
-221 EAPEEEKPEEEVDE
+221 ETPEEEKPEEEVDE

-240 ILMSDPDDIQVKVMN
+240 ILTSDPDDIQVKVMN

-325 NQPEEQGEVFFGETS
+325 NQSEEQGEVFFGETS
-340 EMTPVSVEDGA
+340 EMTPVSAEESSA
-351 SEITEETLE
+351 EITEETLE
-360 QPMEAEILPE
+360 QPMEAPVQSGQNTVPE
-370 EASFDDT
+370 A
-377 ITAATEEP
+377 
-385 DEEAAS
+385 
-391 TAAQTASGAD
+391 
-401 ETGIAQAASAA
+401 
-412 GMNASVSV
+412 
-420 GEENVSAADLNV
+420 
-432 SASAAENAEA
+432 
-442 ISDVE
+442 
-447 APAQDGQGTVSETAA
+447 AA
-462 PKEEIQEEITKEEE
+462 PKTEELQEEELQEEVLQEEE

-481 LPTREIEEHINAQP
+481 LPAREIEEHINAQP
-495 AMKPRIAA
+495 VMKPRIAA

-613 QEPGQEDGEDYEEP
+613 HEPAQEDGENYEEP
-627 AGQDEFLDESYDD
+627 AEQEEFLDESDED
-640 YEEPVENAE
+640 YEEPVEKTE
-649 EYTGEEDAFAE
+649 EYTEEPDAADTEAEGEAAE
-660 EAGEYAED
+660 EAVDDAAADIEVEEEPDAADTEAE
-668 EAFDEDEAGDYVE
+668 G
-681 PVEAAE
+681 EAAE
-687 AEEEFYEEDADT
+687 EAVDDAAADTEVEEEPDATEAVEDDVKDA
-699 ADETDADDFEDAEND
+699 ETDA
-714 FDADDA
+714 
-720 EATGEGADEEAAY
+720 
-733 ETEADADEEAAED
+733 
-746 INADSKAND
+746 
-755 KTAGKAG
+755 
-762 TDTDAEDI
+762 
-770 DADGETAED
+770 
-779 EGADSETAEEAGT
+779 
-792 DDAQDTETD
+792 
-801 AADAKETD
+801 
-809 AEPAEEASADKAD
+809 
-822 RKNVSRDAAAKGKKA
+822 VAKGKKA
-837 PGQKNGKPVRKAGGK
+837 PGQKKGKPVRKAGK

-958 KLTDDSVK
+958 KLSDDSVK
-966 DMQKAMNQE
+966 DMQKVMNQE

-984 DTKGGAHKLL
+984 DTRGGAHKLL

-1068 QHANKKTLGHF
+1068 QHANRKTLGHF

>member
-26 ASIADTIDWTRVKS
+26 ASIADTIDWTKVKS

-136 KSKEYTEKWAYELA
+136 KSKEYIEKWAYELA

-208 RQKAAEETGEVYP
+208 RQKAAEEAGEVYP
-221 EAPEEEKPEEEVDE
+221 ETPEEEKPEEEVDE

-240 ILMSDPDDIQVKVMN
+240 ILTSDPDDIQVKVMN

-325 NQPEEQGEVFFGETS
+325 NQSEEQGEVFFGETS
-340 EMTPVSVEDGA
+340 EMTPVSAEESSA
-351 SEITEETLE
+351 EITEETLE
-360 QPMEAEILPE
+360 QPMEAPVQSGQSTVPE
-370 EASFDDT
+370 A
-377 ITAATEEP
+377 
-385 DEEAAS
+385 
-391 TAAQTASGAD
+391 
-401 ETGIAQAASAA
+401 
-412 GMNASVSV
+412 
-420 GEENVSAADLNV
+420 
-432 SASAAENAEA
+432 
-442 ISDVE
+442 
-447 APAQDGQGTVSETAA
+447 AA
-462 PKEEIQEEITKEEE
+462 PKAEEKQEEE
-476 PETVV
+476 PQEEEPQTVV
-481 LPTREIEEHINAQP
+481 LPAREIEEHINAQP
-495 AMKPRIAA
+495 VMKPRIAA

-600 TIPADEVEELEEY
+600 TIPTDEVEELEEY
-613 QEPGQEDGEDYEEP
+613 YEPAQEDGENYEEP
-627 AGQDEFLDESYDD
+627 AEQDEFLDESYDD
-640 YEEPVENAE
+640 YEEPVENTE
-649 EYTGEEDAFAE
+649 EYTEES
-660 EAGEYAED
+660 EAI
-668 EAFDEDEAGDYVE
+668 
-681 PVEAAE
+681 AADTE
-687 AEEEFYEEDADT
+687 AEEEPNAAAADIEVEEEPDAAVADTEVEEEPDTADAEAEGEAAEEAVDDTVAEKAGTEEPDTTDADT
-699 ADETDADDFEDAEND
+699 EVEEEPDATDAAAEAVEDDVKDAETDAVVKD
-714 FDADDA
+714 
-720 EATGEGADEEAAY
+720 
-733 ETEADADEEAAED
+733 
-746 INADSKAND
+746 
-755 KTAGKAG
+755 
-762 TDTDAEDI
+762 
-770 DADGETAED
+770 
-779 EGADSETAEEAGT
+779 
-792 DDAQDTETD
+792 
-801 AADAKETD
+801 
-809 AEPAEEASADKAD
+809 
-822 RKNVSRDAAAKGKKA
+822 KKA
-837 PGQKNGKPVRKAGGK
+837 PGQKKGKPVRKAGK

-902 MDTLTLAKKLMKEVQ
+902 MDTLTLAKKLMREVQ

-943 FDRIVNGALIIQKAN
+943 FDRIVNGALIIQKAS
-958 KLTDDSVK
+958 KLSDDSVK
-966 DMQKAMNQE
+966 DMQKVMNQE

-984 DTKGGAHKLL
+984 DTRGGAHKLL

-1068 QHANKKTLGHF
+1068 QHANRKTLGHF

>member
-26 ASIADTIDWTRVKS
+26 ASIADTIDWTKVKS

-136 KSKEYTEKWAYELA
+136 KSKEYIEKWAYELA

-208 RQKAAEETGEVYP
+208 RQKAAEEAGEVYP
-221 EAPEEEKPEEEVDE
+221 ETPEEEKPEEEVDE

-240 ILMSDPDDIQVKVMN
+240 ILTSDPDDIQVKVMN

-314 VIETDAVKEAL
+314 VIETDAVKEAM
-325 NQPEEQGEVFFGETS
+325 NQSEEQGEVFFGETS
-340 EMTPVSVEDGA
+340 EMTPVSAEESSA
-351 SEITEETLE
+351 EITEETLE
-360 QPMEAEILPE
+360 QPMEAPVQSGQSTVPE
-370 EASFDDT
+370 A
-377 ITAATEEP
+377 
-385 DEEAAS
+385 
-391 TAAQTASGAD
+391 
-401 ETGIAQAASAA
+401 
-412 GMNASVSV
+412 
-420 GEENVSAADLNV
+420 
-432 SASAAENAEA
+432 
-442 ISDVE
+442 
-447 APAQDGQGTVSETAA
+447 AA
-462 PKEEIQEEITKEEE
+462 PKAEEPQEGELQEEEPQEEVLQEEE

-481 LPTREIEEHINAQP
+481 LPAREIEEHINAQP
-495 AMKPRIAA
+495 VMKPRIAA

-613 QEPGQEDGEDYEEP
+613 QEPAQEDGEDYEEP
-627 AGQDEFLDESYDD
+627 AEQDEFLDESYDD
-640 YEEPVENAE
+640 YEEPVENTE
-649 EYTGEEDAFAE
+649 EYTEEPDTAATEAEGEAVEEAVDDADADIEVEEEPDAADTEAESEAAE
-660 EAGEYAED
+660 EAVDDAAADTEVEEEPDAADTEAE
-668 EAFDEDEAGDYVE
+668 G
-681 PVEAAE
+681 EAAE
-687 AEEEFYEEDADT
+687 EAVDDAAADTEVEEEPDATEAAAEAVEDDVKDA
-699 ADETDADDFEDAEND
+699 ETDA
-714 FDADDA
+714 
-720 EATGEGADEEAAY
+720 
-733 ETEADADEEAAED
+733 
-746 INADSKAND
+746 
-755 KTAGKAG
+755 
-762 TDTDAEDI
+762 
-770 DADGETAED
+770 
-779 EGADSETAEEAGT
+779 
-792 DDAQDTETD
+792 
-801 AADAKETD
+801 
-809 AEPAEEASADKAD
+809 
-822 RKNVSRDAAAKGKKA
+822 VAKGKKA
-837 PGQKNGKPVRKAGGK
+837 PGQKKGKPVRKAGK

-958 KLTDDSVK
+958 KLSDDSVK
-966 DMQKAMNQE
+966 DMQKVMNQE

-984 DTKGGAHKLL
+984 DTRGGAHKLL

-1068 QHANKKTLGHF
+1068 QHANRKTLGHF

>member
-26 ASIADTIDWTRVKS
+26 ASIADTIDWTKVKS

-136 KSKEYTEKWAYELA
+136 KSKEYIEKWAYELA

-208 RQKAAEETGEVYP
+208 RQKAAEEAGEVYP
-221 EAPEEEKPEEEVDE
+221 ETPEEEKPEEEVDE

-240 ILMSDPDDIQVKVMN
+240 ILTSDPDDIQVKVMN

-325 NQPEEQGEVFFGETS
+325 NQSEEQGEVFFGETS
-340 EMTPVSVEDGA
+340 EMTPVSAEESSA
-351 SEITEETLE
+351 EITEETLE
-360 QPMEAEILPE
+360 QPMEAPVQSGQSTVPE
-370 EASFDDT
+370 A
-377 ITAATEEP
+377 
-385 DEEAAS
+385 
-391 TAAQTASGAD
+391 
-401 ETGIAQAASAA
+401 
-412 GMNASVSV
+412 
-420 GEENVSAADLNV
+420 
-432 SASAAENAEA
+432 
-442 ISDVE
+442 
-447 APAQDGQGTVSETAA
+447 AA
-462 PKEEIQEEITKEEE
+462 PKAEEKQEEE
-476 PETVV
+476 PQEEEPQTVV
-481 LPTREIEEHINAQP
+481 LPAREIEEHINAQP
-495 AMKPRIAA
+495 VMKPRIAA

-600 TIPADEVEELEEY
+600 TIPTDEVEELEEY
-613 QEPGQEDGEDYEEP
+613 YEPAQEDGEDYEEP
-627 AGQDEFLDESYDD
+627 AEQDEFLDESYDD
-640 YEEPVENAE
+640 YEEPVENTE
-649 EYTGEEDAFAE
+649 EYTEES
-660 EAGEYAED
+660 EAI
-668 EAFDEDEAGDYVE
+668 
-681 PVEAAE
+681 AADTE
-687 AEEEFYEEDADT
+687 AEEEPDT
-699 ADETDADDFEDAEND
+699 ADADIEV
-714 FDADDA
+714 
-720 EATGEGADEEAAY
+720 EE
-733 ETEADADEEAAED
+733 EP
-746 INADSKAND
+746 
-755 KTAGKAG
+755 
-762 TDTDAEDI
+762 
-770 DADGETAED
+770 
-779 EGADSETAEEAGT
+779 
-792 DDAQDTETD
+792 D
-801 AADAKETD
+801 AADADIEVEEEPNAAAADTEVEEEPDTADAEAEGEAAAEAVDDTAAEKAGTEEPDAADADTEVEEEPDATDAAAEAVEDDVKDAETD
-809 AEPAEEASADKAD
+809 A
-822 RKNVSRDAAAKGKKA
+822 VVKGKKA
-837 PGQKNGKPVRKAGGK
+837 PGQKKGKPVRKAGK

-958 KLTDDSVK
+958 KLSDDSVK
-966 DMQKAMNQE
+966 DMQKVMNQE

-1068 QHANKKTLGHF
+1068 QHANRKTLGHF

>member
-26 ASIADTIDWTRVKS
+26 ASIADTIDWTKVKS

-136 KSKEYTEKWAYELA
+136 KSKEYIEKWAYELA

-208 RQKAAEETGEVYP
+208 RQKAAEEAGEVYP
-221 EAPEEEKPEEEVDE
+221 ETPEEEKPEEEVDE

-240 ILMSDPDDIQVKVMN
+240 ILTSDPDDIQVKVMN

-325 NQPEEQGEVFFGETS
+325 NQSEEQGEVFFGETS
-340 EMTPVSVEDGA
+340 EMTPVSAEESSA
-351 SEITEETLE
+351 EITEETLE
-360 QPMEAEILPE
+360 QPMEAPVQSGQNTVPE
-370 EASFDDT
+370 A
-377 ITAATEEP
+377 
-385 DEEAAS
+385 
-391 TAAQTASGAD
+391 
-401 ETGIAQAASAA
+401 
-412 GMNASVSV
+412 
-420 GEENVSAADLNV
+420 
-432 SASAAENAEA
+432 
-442 ISDVE
+442 
-447 APAQDGQGTVSETAA
+447 AA
-462 PKEEIQEEITKEEE
+462 PKAEEKQEEE
-476 PETVV
+476 PQTVV
-481 LPTREIEEHINAQP
+481 LPAREIEEHINVQP
-495 AMKPRIAA
+495 VMKPRIAA

-600 TIPADEVEELEEY
+600 TIPTDEVEELEEY
-613 QEPGQEDGEDYEEP
+613 YEPAQEDGENYEEP
-627 AGQDEFLDESYDD
+627 AEQDEFLDESYDD
-640 YEEPVENAE
+640 YEEPVENTE
-649 EYTGEEDAFAE
+649 EYTEESEAIDA
-660 EAGEYAED
+660 D
-668 EAFDEDEAGDYVE
+668 T
-681 PVEAAE
+681 E
-687 AEEEFYEEDADT
+687 AEEEPGAADADIEVEEEPNAAAADTEVEEEPDT
-699 ADETDADDFEDAEND
+699 AD
-714 FDADDA
+714 A
-720 EATGEGADEEAAY
+720 EAEG
-733 ETEADADEEAAED
+733 EAAEEAVD
-746 INADSKAND
+746 DTAAE
-755 KTAGKAG
+755 KTG
-762 TDTDAEDI
+762 T
-770 DADGETAED
+770 
-779 EGADSETAEEAGT
+779 EEP
-792 DDAQDTETD
+792 D
-801 AADAKETD
+801 AADADTEVEEEPDTTDADTEVEEEPDATDAAAEAVEDDVKDAETD
-809 AEPAEEASADKAD
+809 A
-822 RKNVSRDAAAKGKKA
+822 VVKGKKA
-837 PGQKNGKPVRKAGGK
+837 PGQKKGKPVRKAGK

-943 FDRIVNGALIIQKAN
+943 FDRIVNGALIIQKAS
-958 KLTDDSVK
+958 KLSDDSVK
-966 DMQKAMNQE
+966 DMQKVMNQE

-984 DTKGGAHKLL
+984 DTRGGAHKLL

-1029 EYGMDEMGV
+1029 EYGMDEMGI

-1068 QHANKKTLGHF
+1068 QHANRKTLGHF

>member
-136 KSKEYTEKWAYELA
+136 KSKEYIEKWAYELA

-208 RQKAAEETGEVYP
+208 RQKAAEEAGEVYP
-221 EAPEEEKPEEEVDE
+221 ETPEEEKPEEEVDE

-240 ILMSDPDDIQVKVMN
+240 ILTSDPDDIQVKVMN

-325 NQPEEQGEVFFGETS
+325 NQSEEQGEVFFGETS
-340 EMTPVSVEDGA
+340 EMTPVSAEESSA
-351 SEITEETLE
+351 EITEETLE
-360 QPMEAEILPE
+360 QPMEAPVQSGQSTVPE
-370 EASFDDT
+370 A
-377 ITAATEEP
+377 
-385 DEEAAS
+385 
-391 TAAQTASGAD
+391 
-401 ETGIAQAASAA
+401 
-412 GMNASVSV
+412 
-420 GEENVSAADLNV
+420 
-432 SASAAENAEA
+432 
-442 ISDVE
+442 
-447 APAQDGQGTVSETAA
+447 AA
-462 PKEEIQEEITKEEE
+462 PKAEEPQEEELQEEEPQEEEPQEEEPQVEVLQEEE

-481 LPTREIEEHINAQP
+481 LPAREIEEHINAQP
-495 AMKPRIAA
+495 VMKPRIAA

-613 QEPGQEDGEDYEEP
+613 QEPAQEDGEDYEEP
-627 AGQDEFLDESYDD
+627 AEQDEFLDESYDD
-640 YEEPVENAE
+640 YEEPVENTE
-649 EYTGEEDAFAE
+649 EYTEELDTADTEAEGEAVE
-660 EAGEYAED
+660 EAVDDTAADIEVEKEPDAAAADTEVEEEPDAAAADIEVEEEPDAADTEAES
-668 EAFDEDEAGDYVE
+668 EAVEEAVDDTAADTEVE
-681 PVEAAE
+681 EEPDATDAAAE
-687 AEEEFYEEDADT
+687 AVEDDVKDA
-699 ADETDADDFEDAEND
+699 ETDA
-714 FDADDA
+714 
-720 EATGEGADEEAAY
+720 
-733 ETEADADEEAAED
+733 
-746 INADSKAND
+746 
-755 KTAGKAG
+755 
-762 TDTDAEDI
+762 
-770 DADGETAED
+770 
-779 EGADSETAEEAGT
+779 
-792 DDAQDTETD
+792 
-801 AADAKETD
+801 
-809 AEPAEEASADKAD
+809 
-822 RKNVSRDAAAKGKKA
+822 VAKGKKA
-837 PGQKNGKPVRKAGGK
+837 PGQKKGKPVRKAGK

-958 KLTDDSVK
+958 KLSDDSVK
-966 DMQKAMNQE
+966 DMQKVMNQE

-984 DTKGGAHKLL
+984 DTRGGAHKLL

-1068 QHANKKTLGHF
+1068 QHANRKTLGHF

>member
-136 KSKEYTEKWAYELA
+136 KSKEYIEKWAYELA

-208 RQKAAEETGEVYP
+208 RQKAAEEAGEVYP
-221 EAPEEEKPEEEVDE
+221 ETPEEEKPEEEVDE

-240 ILMSDPDDIQVKVMN
+240 ILTSDPDDIQVKVMN

-325 NQPEEQGEVFFGETS
+325 NQSEEQGEVFFGETS
-340 EMTPVSVEDGA
+340 EMTPVSAEESSA
-351 SEITEETLE
+351 EITEETLE
-360 QPMEAEILPE
+360 QPMEAPVQSGQSTVPE
-370 EASFDDT
+370 A
-377 ITAATEEP
+377 
-385 DEEAAS
+385 
-391 TAAQTASGAD
+391 
-401 ETGIAQAASAA
+401 
-412 GMNASVSV
+412 
-420 GEENVSAADLNV
+420 
-432 SASAAENAEA
+432 
-442 ISDVE
+442 
-447 APAQDGQGTVSETAA
+447 AA
-462 PKEEIQEEITKEEE
+462 PKAEALQEEELQEEEPQVEVLQEEE

-481 LPTREIEEHINAQP
+481 LPAREIEEHINAQP
-495 AMKPRIAA
+495 VMKPRIAA

-613 QEPGQEDGEDYEEP
+613 QEPAQEDGEDYEEP
-627 AGQDEFLDESYDD
+627 AEQDEFLDESYDD
-640 YEEPVENAE
+640 YEEPVENTE
-649 EYTGEEDAFAE
+649 EYTEEPDTADTEAEGEAAE
-660 EAGEYAED
+660 EAVDDAAADIEVEEEPDAADTEAE
-668 EAFDEDEAGDYVE
+668 G
-681 PVEAAE
+681 EAAE
-687 AEEEFYEEDADT
+687 EAVDDAAADTEVEEEPDAAATEAESEAAEEAVDNAAADT
-699 ADETDADDFEDAEND
+699 EVEEEPDAAEAAAEAVEDDVKDAETDA
-714 FDADDA
+714 
-720 EATGEGADEEAAY
+720 
-733 ETEADADEEAAED
+733 
-746 INADSKAND
+746 
-755 KTAGKAG
+755 
-762 TDTDAEDI
+762 
-770 DADGETAED
+770 
-779 EGADSETAEEAGT
+779 
-792 DDAQDTETD
+792 
-801 AADAKETD
+801 
-809 AEPAEEASADKAD
+809 
-822 RKNVSRDAAAKGKKA
+822 VAKGKKA
-837 PGQKNGKPVRKAGGK
+837 PGQKKGKPVRKAGK

-958 KLTDDSVK
+958 KLSDDSVK
-966 DMQKAMNQE
+966 DMQKVMNQE

-1068 QHANKKTLGHF
+1068 QHANRKTLGHF

>member
-26 ASIADTIDWTRVKS
+26 ASIADTIDWTKVKS

-136 KSKEYTEKWAYELA
+136 KSKEYIEKWAYELA

-325 NQPEEQGEVFFGETS
+325 NQSEEQGEVFFGETS
-340 EMTPVSVEDGA
+340 EMTPVSAEESSA
-351 SEITEETLE
+351 EITEETLE
-360 QPMEAEILPE
+360 QPMEAPVQSGQSTVPE
-370 EASFDDT
+370 A
-377 ITAATEEP
+377 
-385 DEEAAS
+385 
-391 TAAQTASGAD
+391 
-401 ETGIAQAASAA
+401 
-412 GMNASVSV
+412 
-420 GEENVSAADLNV
+420 
-432 SASAAENAEA
+432 
-442 ISDVE
+442 
-447 APAQDGQGTVSETAA
+447 AA
-462 PKEEIQEEITKEEE
+462 PKAEEKQEAEEPQEEE

-481 LPTREIEEHINAQP
+481 LPTKEIEEHINAQP

-600 TIPADEVEELEEY
+600 TIPTDEVEELEEY
-613 QEPGQEDGEDYEEP
+613 YEPAQEDGEDYEEP
-627 AGQDEFLDESYDD
+627 AEQDEFLDESYDD
-640 YEEPVENAE
+640 YEEPVENTE
-649 EYTGEEDAFAE
+649 EYTEESEAIDA
-660 EAGEYAED
+660 D
-668 EAFDEDEAGDYVE
+668 T
-681 PVEAAE
+681 E
-687 AEEEFYEEDADT
+687 AEEEVEAIDADT
-699 ADETDADDFEDAEND
+699 EAEEEPDAAAADTEVEEEPDAADTEAEGEAAEEAVDDADAATEVEEEPDAADTEAEGEAAEEAADDAAADIEVEEEPDTADAAAEAVEDDVKDAETDA
-714 FDADDA
+714 
-720 EATGEGADEEAAY
+720 
-733 ETEADADEEAAED
+733 
-746 INADSKAND
+746 
-755 KTAGKAG
+755 
-762 TDTDAEDI
+762 
-770 DADGETAED
+770 
-779 EGADSETAEEAGT
+779 
-792 DDAQDTETD
+792 
-801 AADAKETD
+801 
-809 AEPAEEASADKAD
+809 
-822 RKNVSRDAAAKGKKA
+822 VAKGKKA
-837 PGQKNGKPVRKAGGK
+837 PGQKKGKPVRKAGK

-958 KLTDDSVK
+958 KLSDDSVK
-966 DMQKAMNQE
+966 DMQKVMNQE

-1068 QHANKKTLGHF
+1068 QHANRKTLGHF

>member
-136 KSKEYTEKWAYELA
+136 KSKEYIEKWAYELA

-190 PLTPSQEEKYAE
+190 PLTPSQKEKYAE

-208 RQKAAEETGEVYP
+208 RQKAAEEAGEVYP

-240 ILMSDPDDIQVKVMN
+240 ILTSDPDDIQVKVMN

-325 NQPEEQGEVFFGETS
+325 NQSEEQGEVFFGETS
-340 EMTPVSVEDGA
+340 EMTPVSAEESSA
-351 SEITEETLE
+351 EITEETLE
-360 QPMEAEILPE
+360 QPMEAPVQSGQSTVPE
-370 EASFDDT
+370 A
-377 ITAATEEP
+377 
-385 DEEAAS
+385 
-391 TAAQTASGAD
+391 
-401 ETGIAQAASAA
+401 
-412 GMNASVSV
+412 
-420 GEENVSAADLNV
+420 
-432 SASAAENAEA
+432 
-442 ISDVE
+442 
-447 APAQDGQGTVSETAA
+447 AA
-462 PKEEIQEEITKEEE
+462 PKAEEKQEAEEPQEEE

-481 LPTREIEEHINAQP
+481 LPAREIEEHINAQP
-495 AMKPRIAA
+495 VMKPRIAA

-600 TIPADEVEELEEY
+600 TIPTDEVEELEEY
-613 QEPGQEDGEDYEEP
+613 YEPAQEDGENYEEP
-627 AGQDEFLDESYDD
+627 AEQDEFLDESYDD
-640 YEEPVENAE
+640 YEEPVENTE
-649 EYTGEEDAFAE
+649 EYTEESEAIDA
-660 EAGEYAED
+660 D
-668 EAFDEDEAGDYVE
+668 T
-681 PVEAAE
+681 E
-687 AEEEFYEEDADT
+687 AEEEP
-699 ADETDADDFEDAEND
+699 
-714 FDADDA
+714 
-720 EATGEGADEEAAY
+720 
-733 ETEADADEEAAED
+733 
-746 INADSKAND
+746 
-755 KTAGKAG
+755 
-762 TDTDAEDI
+762 
-770 DADGETAED
+770 
-779 EGADSETAEEAGT
+779 
-792 DDAQDTETD
+792 D
-801 AADAKETD
+801 AADADIEVEEEPNAADADTEVEEEPDTADAEAEGEAAAEAVDDTAAEKAGTEEPDATDADIEVEEEPDATDADIEVEEEPDTADADTEAEEEPDTTDAAAEAVEDDVKDAETD
-809 AEPAEEASADKAD
+809 A
-822 RKNVSRDAAAKGKKA
+822 VVKGKKA
-837 PGQKNGKPVRKAGGK
+837 PGQKKGKPVRKAGK

-902 MDTLTLAKKLMKEVQ
+902 MDTLTLAKKLMREVQ

-943 FDRIVNGALIIQKAN
+943 FDRIVNGALIIQKAS
-958 KLTDDSVK
+958 KLSDDSVK
-966 DMQKAMNQE
+966 DMQKVMNQE

-984 DTKGGAHKLL
+984 DTRGGAHKLL

-1068 QHANKKTLGHF
+1068 QHANRKTLGHF

>member
-26 ASIADTIDWTRVKS
+26 ASIADTIDWTKVKS

-136 KSKEYTEKWAYELA
+136 KSKEYIEKWAYELA

-208 RQKAAEETGEVYP
+208 RQKAAEEAGEVYP

-240 ILMSDPDDIQVKVMN
+240 ILTSDPDDIQVKVMN

-325 NQPEEQGEVFFGETS
+325 NQSEEQGEVFFGETS
-340 EMTPVSVEDGA
+340 EMTPVSAEESSA
-351 SEITEETLE
+351 EITEETLE
-360 QPMEAEILPE
+360 QPMEAPVQSGQSTVPE
-370 EASFDDT
+370 A
-377 ITAATEEP
+377 
-385 DEEAAS
+385 
-391 TAAQTASGAD
+391 
-401 ETGIAQAASAA
+401 
-412 GMNASVSV
+412 
-420 GEENVSAADLNV
+420 
-432 SASAAENAEA
+432 
-442 ISDVE
+442 
-447 APAQDGQGTVSETAA
+447 AA
-462 PKEEIQEEITKEEE
+462 PKAEEKQEAEEPQEEE

-481 LPTREIEEHINAQP
+481 LPAREIEEHINAQP
-495 AMKPRIAA
+495 VMKPRIAA

-600 TIPADEVEELEEY
+600 TIPTDEVEELEEY
-613 QEPGQEDGEDYEEP
+613 YEPAQEDGENYEEP
-627 AGQDEFLDESYDD
+627 AEQDEFLDESYDD
-640 YEEPVENAE
+640 YEEPVENTE
-649 EYTGEEDAFAE
+649 EYTEEPNA
-660 EAGEYAED
+660 
-668 EAFDEDEAGDYVE
+668 
-681 PVEAAE
+681 
-687 AEEEFYEEDADT
+687 
-699 ADETDADDFEDAEND
+699 
-714 FDADDA
+714 
-720 EATGEGADEEAAY
+720 
-733 ETEADADEEAAED
+733 ADADIEVEEEP
-746 INADSKAND
+746 
-755 KTAGKAG
+755 
-762 TDTDAEDI
+762 
-770 DADGETAED
+770 
-779 EGADSETAEEAGT
+779 
-792 DDAQDTETD
+792 D
-801 AADAKETD
+801 AADADIDVEEEPDTADAEAEGEAAEEAVDDTAAEKAGTEEPDAADADTEVEEEPDATDADTEVGEEADATEAAEEAVEDDVKDAETD
-809 AEPAEEASADKAD
+809 A
-822 RKNVSRDAAAKGKKA
+822 VVKGKKA
-837 PGQKNGKPVRKAGGK
+837 PGQNKDKPVRKAGK

-958 KLTDDSVK
+958 KLSDDSVK
-966 DMQKAMNQE
+966 DMQKVMNQE

-984 DTKGGAHKLL
+984 DTRGGAHKLL

-1068 QHANKKTLGHF
+1068 QHANRKTLGHF

>member
-26 ASIADTIDWTRVKS
+26 ASIADTIDWTKVKS

-136 KSKEYTEKWAYELA
+136 KSKEYIEKWAYELA

-325 NQPEEQGEVFFGETS
+325 NQSEEQGEVFFGETS
-340 EMTPVSVEDGA
+340 EMTPVSAEDGSA
-351 SEITEETLE
+351 EITEETLE
-360 QPMEAEILPE
+360 QPMEAPVQSGQSTVPE
-370 EASFDDT
+370 A
-377 ITAATEEP
+377 
-385 DEEAAS
+385 
-391 TAAQTASGAD
+391 
-401 ETGIAQAASAA
+401 
-412 GMNASVSV
+412 
-420 GEENVSAADLNV
+420 
-432 SASAAENAEA
+432 
-442 ISDVE
+442 
-447 APAQDGQGTVSETAA
+447 AA
-462 PKEEIQEEITKEEE
+462 PKAEEKQEAEEPQEEE

-481 LPTREIEEHINAQP
+481 LPAREIEEHINAQP
-495 AMKPRIAA
+495 VMKPRIAA

-600 TIPADEVEELEEY
+600 TIPTDEVEELEEY
-613 QEPGQEDGEDYEEP
+613 YEPAQEDGENYEEP
-627 AGQDEFLDESYDD
+627 AEQDEFLDESYDD
-640 YEEPVENAE
+640 YEEPVENTE
-649 EYTGEEDAFAE
+649 EYTEES
-660 EAGEYAED
+660 EAI
-668 EAFDEDEAGDYVE
+668 
-681 PVEAAE
+681 AADTE
-687 AEEEFYEEDADT
+687 AEEEPNA
-699 ADETDADDFEDAEND
+699 
-714 FDADDA
+714 
-720 EATGEGADEEAAY
+720 
-733 ETEADADEEAAED
+733 ADADIEVEEEP
-746 INADSKAND
+746 
-755 KTAGKAG
+755 
-762 TDTDAEDI
+762 
-770 DADGETAED
+770 
-779 EGADSETAEEAGT
+779 
-792 DDAQDTETD
+792 D
-801 AADAKETD
+801 AADADTEAEEEPDTADAEAEGEAAEEAVDDTAAEKAGTEEPDAAAADTEVEEEPDTTDAETD
-809 AEPAEEASADKAD
+809 A
-822 RKNVSRDAAAKGKKA
+822 VVKGKKA
-837 PGQKNGKPVRKAGGK
+837 PGQKKGKPVRKAGK

-943 FDRIVNGALIIQKAN
+943 FDRIVNGALIIQKAS
-958 KLTDDSVK
+958 KLSDDSVK
-966 DMQKAMNQE
+966 DMQKVMNQE

-984 DTKGGAHKLL
+984 DTRGGAHKLL

-1068 QHANKKTLGHF
+1068 QHANRKTLGHF

>member
-26 ASIADTIDWTRVKS
+26 ASIADTIDWTKVKS

-136 KSKEYTEKWAYELA
+136 KSKEYIEKWAYELA

-208 RQKAAEETGEVYP
+208 RQKAAEEAGEVYP

-240 ILMSDPDDIQVKVMN
+240 ILTSDPDDIQVKVMN

-325 NQPEEQGEVFFGETS
+325 NQSEEQGEVFFGETS
-340 EMTPVSVEDGA
+340 EMTPVSAEESSA
-351 SEITEETLE
+351 EITEETLE
-360 QPMEAEILPE
+360 QPMEAPVQSGQSTVPE
-370 EASFDDT
+370 A
-377 ITAATEEP
+377 
-385 DEEAAS
+385 
-391 TAAQTASGAD
+391 
-401 ETGIAQAASAA
+401 
-412 GMNASVSV
+412 
-420 GEENVSAADLNV
+420 
-432 SASAAENAEA
+432 
-442 ISDVE
+442 
-447 APAQDGQGTVSETAA
+447 AA
-462 PKEEIQEEITKEEE
+462 PKAEEKQEAEEPQEEE

-481 LPTREIEEHINAQP
+481 LPAREIEEHINAQP
-495 AMKPRIAA
+495 VMKPRIAA

-600 TIPADEVEELEEY
+600 TIPTDEVEELEEY
-613 QEPGQEDGEDYEEP
+613 YEPAQEDGENYEEP
-627 AGQDEFLDESYDD
+627 AEQDEFLDESYDD
-640 YEEPVENAE
+640 YEEPVENTE
-649 EYTGEEDAFAE
+649 EYTEESEAIDA
-660 EAGEYAED
+660 D
-668 EAFDEDEAGDYVE
+668 T
-681 PVEAAE
+681 E
-687 AEEEFYEEDADT
+687 AEEEPGAADADIEVEEEPNAADADT
-699 ADETDADDFEDAEND
+699 EVEEEPDTA
-714 FDADDA
+714 DA
-720 EATGEGADEEAAY
+720 EAEG
-733 ETEADADEEAAED
+733 EAAEEAVD
-746 INADSKAND
+746 DTAAE
-755 KTAGKAG
+755 KTG
-762 TDTDAEDI
+762 T
-770 DADGETAED
+770 
-779 EGADSETAEEAGT
+779 EEP
-792 DDAQDTETD
+792 D
-801 AADAKETD
+801 AADADTEVEEEPDTTDADTEVEEEPDATDAAAEAVEDDVKDAETD
-809 AEPAEEASADKAD
+809 A
-822 RKNVSRDAAAKGKKA
+822 VVKGKKA
-837 PGQKNGKPVRKAGGK
+837 PGQKKGKPVRKAGK

-902 MDTLTLAKKLMKEVQ
+902 MDTLTLAKKLMREVQ

-943 FDRIVNGALIIQKAN
+943 FDRIVNGALIIQKAS
-958 KLTDDSVK
+958 KLSDDSVK
-966 DMQKAMNQE
+966 DMQKVMNQE

-984 DTKGGAHKLL
+984 DTRGGAHKLL

-1068 QHANKKTLGHF
+1068 QHANRKTLGHF

>member
-26 ASIADTIDWTRVKS
+26 ASIADTIDWTKVKS

-136 KSKEYTEKWAYELA
+136 KSKEYIEKWAYELA

-208 RQKAAEETGEVYP
+208 RQKAAEEAGEVYP

-240 ILMSDPDDIQVKVMN
+240 ILTSDPDDIQVKVMN

-314 VIETDAVKEAL
+314 VIETDAVKEAM
-325 NQPEEQGEVFFGETS
+325 NQSEEQGEVFFGETS
-340 EMTPVSVEDGA
+340 EMTPVSAEESSA
-351 SEITEETLE
+351 EITEETLE
-360 QPMEAEILPE
+360 QPMEAPVQ
-370 EASFDDT
+370 SGQST
-377 ITAATEEP
+377 VP
-385 DEEAAS
+385 EAA
-391 TAAQTASGAD
+391 ASKA
-401 ETGIAQAASAA
+401 
-412 GMNASVSV
+412 
-420 GEENVSAADLNV
+420 EEK
-432 SASAAENAEA
+432 
-442 ISDVE
+442 
-447 APAQDGQGTVSETAA
+447 Q
-462 PKEEIQEEITKEEE
+462 EEE
-476 PETVV
+476 PQEEEPQTVV
-481 LPTREIEEHINAQP
+481 LPAREIEEHINAQP
-495 AMKPRIAA
+495 VMKPRIAA

-600 TIPADEVEELEEY
+600 TIPTDEVEELEEY
-613 QEPGQEDGEDYEEP
+613 YEPAQEDGEDYEEP
-627 AGQDEFLDESYDD
+627 AEQDEFLDESYDD
-640 YEEPVENAE
+640 YEEPVENTE
-649 EYTGEEDAFAE
+649 EYTEESEAIDA
-660 EAGEYAED
+660 D
-668 EAFDEDEAGDYVE
+668 T
-681 PVEAAE
+681 E
-687 AEEEFYEEDADT
+687 AEEEPNAAAADIEVEEEPNAAAADIEVEEEPDT
-699 ADETDADDFEDAEND
+699 AD
-714 FDADDA
+714 A
-720 EATGEGADEEAAY
+720 EAEG
-733 ETEADADEEAAED
+733 EAAEEAVD
-746 INADSKAND
+746 D
-755 KTAGKAG
+755 TAAEKAG
-762 TDTDAEDI
+762 T
-770 DADGETAED
+770 
-779 EGADSETAEEAGT
+779 EEP
-792 DDAQDTETD
+792 D
-801 AADAKETD
+801 AADADTEVEEEPDAAAADTEVEEEPDATDAAAEAVEDDVKDAETD
-809 AEPAEEASADKAD
+809 AVVKD
-822 RKNVSRDAAAKGKKA
+822 KKA
-837 PGQKNGKPVRKAGGK
+837 PGQKKGKPVRKAGK

-958 KLTDDSVK
+958 KLSDDSVK
-966 DMQKAMNQE
+966 DMQKVMNQE

-984 DTKGGAHKLL
+984 DTRGGAHKLL

-1068 QHANKKTLGHF
+1068 QHANRKTLGHF

>member
-26 ASIADTIDWTRVKS
+26 ASIADTIDWTKVKS

-136 KSKEYTEKWAYELA
+136 KSKEYIEKWAYELA

-190 PLTPSQEEKYAE
+190 PLTPSQEDKYAE

-208 RQKAAEETGEVYP
+208 RQKAAEEAGEVYP
-221 EAPEEEKPEEEVDE
+221 ETPEEEKPEEEVDE

-240 ILMSDPDDIQVKVMN
+240 ILTSDPDDIQVKVMN

-325 NQPEEQGEVFFGETS
+325 NQSEEQGEVFFGETS
-340 EMTPVSVEDGA
+340 EMTPVSAEESSA
-351 SEITEETLE
+351 EITEETLE
-360 QPMEAEILPE
+360 QPMEAPVQSGQSTVPE
-370 EASFDDT
+370 A
-377 ITAATEEP
+377 
-385 DEEAAS
+385 
-391 TAAQTASGAD
+391 
-401 ETGIAQAASAA
+401 
-412 GMNASVSV
+412 
-420 GEENVSAADLNV
+420 
-432 SASAAENAEA
+432 
-442 ISDVE
+442 
-447 APAQDGQGTVSETAA
+447 AA
-462 PKEEIQEEITKEEE
+462 PKAEEPQEEE
-476 PETVV
+476 PQTVV
-481 LPTREIEEHINAQP
+481 LPAREIEEHINAQP
-495 AMKPRIAA
+495 VMKPRIAA

-600 TIPADEVEELEEY
+600 TIPTDEVEELEEY
-613 QEPGQEDGEDYEEP
+613 YEPAQEDGENYEEP
-627 AGQDEFLDESYDD
+627 AEQDEFLDESYDD
-640 YEEPVENAE
+640 YEEPVENTE
-649 EYTGEEDAFAE
+649 EYTEESEAIDA
-660 EAGEYAED
+660 D
-668 EAFDEDEAGDYVE
+668 T
-681 PVEAAE
+681 E
-687 AEEEFYEEDADT
+687 AEEEP
-699 ADETDADDFEDAEND
+699 
-714 FDADDA
+714 
-720 EATGEGADEEAAY
+720 
-733 ETEADADEEAAED
+733 
-746 INADSKAND
+746 
-755 KTAGKAG
+755 
-762 TDTDAEDI
+762 
-770 DADGETAED
+770 
-779 EGADSETAEEAGT
+779 
-792 DDAQDTETD
+792 D
-801 AADAKETD
+801 AADADIEVEEEPNAADADTEVEEEPDTADAEAEGEAAAEAVDDTAAEKAGTEELDAADADTEVGEEPDATDADTEVEEEPDATDAAAEAVEDDVKDAETD
-809 AEPAEEASADKAD
+809 A
-822 RKNVSRDAAAKGKKA
+822 VVKGKKA
-837 PGQKNGKPVRKAGGK
+837 PGQKKGKPVRKAGK

-958 KLTDDSVK
+958 KLSDDSVK
-966 DMQKAMNQE
+966 DMQKVMNQE

-984 DTKGGAHKLL
+984 DTRGGAHKLL

-1068 QHANKKTLGHF
+1068 QHANRKTLGHF

>member
-26 ASIADTIDWTRVKS
+26 ASIADTIDWTKVKS

-136 KSKEYTEKWAYELA
+136 KSKEYIEKWAYELA

-208 RQKAAEETGEVYP
+208 RQKAAEEAGEVYP

-240 ILMSDPDDIQVKVMN
+240 ILTSDSDDIQVKVMN

-325 NQPEEQGEVFFGETS
+325 NQSEEQGEVFFGETS
-340 EMTPVSVEDGA
+340 EMTPVSAEESSA
-351 SEITEETLE
+351 EITEETLE
-360 QPMEAEILPE
+360 QPMEAEILPK
-370 EASFDDT
+370 EASFDDN

-385 DEEAAS
+385 E
-391 TAAQTASGAD
+391 Q
-401 ETGIAQAASAA
+401 
-412 GMNASVSV
+412 V
-420 GEENVSAADLNV
+420 
-432 SASAAENAEA
+432 
-442 ISDVE
+442 
-447 APAQDGQGTVSETAA
+447 GQGTASETTA
-462 PKEEIQEEITKEEE
+462 PKAEEKQEVEEPQEEE

-481 LPTREIEEHINAQP
+481 LPTKEIEEHINAQP
-495 AMKPRIAA
+495 AMKPRIVA

-600 TIPADEVEELEEY
+600 TIPTDEVEELEEY
-613 QEPGQEDGEDYEEP
+613 YEPAQEDGEDYEEP
-627 AGQDEFLDESYDD
+627 AEQDEFLDESYDD
-640 YEEPVENAE
+640 YEEPVENTE
-649 EYTGEEDAFAE
+649 EYTEES
-660 EAGEYAED
+660 EAI
-668 EAFDEDEAGDYVE
+668 
-681 PVEAAE
+681 AADTE
-687 AEEEFYEEDADT
+687 AEEEPNAAAADIEVEEEPDVAAADT
-699 ADETDADDFEDAEND
+699 EV
-714 FDADDA
+714 
-720 EATGEGADEEAAY
+720 EE
-733 ETEADADEEAAED
+733 EP
-746 INADSKAND
+746 
-755 KTAGKAG
+755 
-762 TDTDAEDI
+762 
-770 DADGETAED
+770 
-779 EGADSETAEEAGT
+779 
-792 DDAQDTETD
+792 D
-801 AADAKETD
+801 AADAE
-809 AEPAEEASADKAD
+809 AEGEAAEEAVDDTAAEKAGTEEP
-822 RKNVSRDAAAKGKKA
+822 DAADAAAADTEVGEEADATEAAKDDVKDAETDAKGKKA
-837 PGQKNGKPVRKAGGK
+837 PGQKKGKPVRKAGK

-958 KLTDDSVK
+958 KLSDDSVK
-966 DMQKAMNQE
+966 DMQKVMNQE

-984 DTKGGAHKLL
+984 DTRGGAHKLL

-1068 QHANKKTLGHF
+1068 QHANRKTLGHF

>member
-1 MDKYEYKVRLQEI
+1 VDKYEYKVRLQEI

-136 KSKEYTEKWAYELA
+136 KSKEYIEKWAYELA

-208 RQKAAEETGEVYP
+208 RQKAAEEAGEVYP
-221 EAPEEEKPEEEVDE
+221 ETPEEEKPEEEVDE

-240 ILMSDPDDIQVKVMN
+240 ILASDPDDIQVKVMN

-325 NQPEEQGEVFFGETS
+325 NQSEEQGEVFFGETS
-340 EMTPVSVEDGA
+340 EMTPVSAEESSA
-351 SEITEETLE
+351 EITEETLE
-360 QPMEAEILPE
+360 QPMEAPVQSGQSTVPE
-370 EASFDDT
+370 A
-377 ITAATEEP
+377 
-385 DEEAAS
+385 
-391 TAAQTASGAD
+391 
-401 ETGIAQAASAA
+401 
-412 GMNASVSV
+412 
-420 GEENVSAADLNV
+420 
-432 SASAAENAEA
+432 
-442 ISDVE
+442 
-447 APAQDGQGTVSETAA
+447 AA
-462 PKEEIQEEITKEEE
+462 PKAEEPQEEEPQEEVLQEEE

-481 LPTREIEEHINAQP
+481 LPAREIEEHINAQP
-495 AMKPRIAA
+495 VMKPRIAA

-613 QEPGQEDGEDYEEP
+613 HEPAQEDGENYEEL
-627 AGQDEFLDESYDD
+627 AEQDEFLDESYDD
-640 YEEPVENAE
+640 YEEPVENTE
-649 EYTGEEDAFAE
+649 EYTEEPDTADTDFEVEEEPDTADTEAEGEAAE
-660 EAGEYAED
+660 EAVDDAAADIEVEEEPDTADTEAE
-668 EAFDEDEAGDYVE
+668 G
-681 PVEAAE
+681 EAAE
-687 AEEEFYEEDADT
+687 EAVDDAAADTEEEEP
-699 ADETDADDFEDAEND
+699 
-714 FDADDA
+714 
-720 EATGEGADEEAAY
+720 
-733 ETEADADEEAAED
+733 
-746 INADSKAND
+746 
-755 KTAGKAG
+755 
-762 TDTDAEDI
+762 
-770 DADGETAED
+770 
-779 EGADSETAEEAGT
+779 
-792 DDAQDTETD
+792 D
-801 AADAKETD
+801 AADAAAEAVEDDVKDAETD
-809 AEPAEEASADKAD
+809 A
-822 RKNVSRDAAAKGKKA
+822 VAKGKKA
-837 PGQKNGKPVRKAGGK
+837 PGQKKGKPVRKAGK

-958 KLTDDSVK
+958 KLSDDSVK
-966 DMQKAMNQE
+966 DMQKVMNQE

-1068 QHANKKTLGHF
+1068 QHANRKTLGHF

>member
-26 ASIADTIDWTRVKS
+26 ASIADTIDWTKVKS

-136 KSKEYTEKWAYELA
+136 KSKEYIEKWAYELA

-208 RQKAAEETGEVYP
+208 RQKAAEEAGEVYP

-240 ILMSDPDDIQVKVMN
+240 ILTSDPDDIQVKVMN

-295 KRLDSLADALED
+295 KRLDSLADALAD

-325 NQPEEQGEVFFGETS
+325 NQSEEQGEVFFGETS
-340 EMTPVSVEDGA
+340 EMTPVSAEESSA
-351 SEITEETLE
+351 EITEETLE
-360 QPMEAEILPE
+360 QPMEAPVQSGQSTVPE
-370 EASFDDT
+370 A
-377 ITAATEEP
+377 
-385 DEEAAS
+385 
-391 TAAQTASGAD
+391 
-401 ETGIAQAASAA
+401 
-412 GMNASVSV
+412 
-420 GEENVSAADLNV
+420 
-432 SASAAENAEA
+432 
-442 ISDVE
+442 
-447 APAQDGQGTVSETAA
+447 AA
-462 PKEEIQEEITKEEE
+462 PKAEEKQEAEEPQEEE

-481 LPTREIEEHINAQP
+481 LPAREIEEHINAQP
-495 AMKPRIAA
+495 VMKPRIAA

-600 TIPADEVEELEEY
+600 TIPTDEVEELEEY
-613 QEPGQEDGEDYEEP
+613 QEPAQEDGEDYEDSAE
-627 AGQDEFLDESYDD
+627 QDEFLDESYDD
-640 YEEPVENAE
+640 YEEPVENTE
-649 EYTGEEDAFAE
+649 EYTEESEAIDA
-660 EAGEYAED
+660 D
-668 EAFDEDEAGDYVE
+668 T
-681 PVEAAE
+681 E
-687 AEEEFYEEDADT
+687 AEEEP
-699 ADETDADDFEDAEND
+699 
-714 FDADDA
+714 
-720 EATGEGADEEAAY
+720 
-733 ETEADADEEAAED
+733 
-746 INADSKAND
+746 
-755 KTAGKAG
+755 
-762 TDTDAEDI
+762 
-770 DADGETAED
+770 
-779 EGADSETAEEAGT
+779 
-792 DDAQDTETD
+792 D
-801 AADAKETD
+801 AADADTEAEEEPDAADADTEVEEEPDTAD
-809 AEPAEEASADKAD
+809 AEAEGEAAEEAVDDTAAEKAGTEEPDAADTEAEEEMEATDAD
-822 RKNVSRDAAAKGKKA
+822 TEVREEADATEAAAKAVEDDVKDAEIDAKDKKA
-837 PGQKNGKPVRKAGGK
+837 PGQKKGKPVRKAGK
-852 EQGRRLTAEEKE
+852 EQGRRFTAEEKE

-958 KLTDDSVK
+958 KLSDDSVK
-966 DMQKAMNQE
+966 DMQKVMNQE

-984 DTKGGAHKLL
+984 DTRGGAHKLL
-994 KKHPELKEL
+994 KRHPELKEL

-1068 QHANKKTLGHF
+1068 QHANRKTLGHF

>member
-26 ASIADTIDWTRVKS
+26 ASIADTIDWTKVKS

-52 INRRLEDA
+52 INRRLDDA

-136 KSKEYTEKWAYELA
+136 KSKEYIEKWAYELA

-325 NQPEEQGEVFFGETS
+325 NQSEEQGEVFFGETS
-340 EMTPVSVEDGA
+340 EMTPVSAEESSA
-351 SEITEETLE
+351 EITEETLE
-360 QPMEAEILPE
+360 QPMEAPVQSGQSTVPE
-370 EASFDDT
+370 A
-377 ITAATEEP
+377 
-385 DEEAAS
+385 
-391 TAAQTASGAD
+391 
-401 ETGIAQAASAA
+401 
-412 GMNASVSV
+412 
-420 GEENVSAADLNV
+420 
-432 SASAAENAEA
+432 
-442 ISDVE
+442 
-447 APAQDGQGTVSETAA
+447 AA
-462 PKEEIQEEITKEEE
+462 PKAEEKQEAEEPQEEE
-476 PETVV
+476 PQTVV
-481 LPTREIEEHINAQP
+481 LPAREIEEHINAQP
-495 AMKPRIAA
+495 VMKPRIAA

-600 TIPADEVEELEEY
+600 TIPTDEVEELEEY
-613 QEPGQEDGEDYEEP
+613 YEPAQEDGEDYEEP
-627 AGQDEFLDESYDD
+627 AEQDEFLDESYDD
-640 YEEPVENAE
+640 YEESVENTE
-649 EYTGEEDAFAE
+649 EYTEESEAIDADTE
-660 EAGEYAED
+660 EEEEPDAADADIE
-668 EAFDEDEAGDYVE
+668 VE
-681 PVEAAE
+681 EEPDAVAADAE
-687 AEEEFYEEDADT
+687 AEEEPDATDADT
-699 ADETDADDFEDAEND
+699 EVGEEADATEAAEEAVEDDVKDAETDA
-714 FDADDA
+714 
-720 EATGEGADEEAAY
+720 
-733 ETEADADEEAAED
+733 
-746 INADSKAND
+746 
-755 KTAGKAG
+755 
-762 TDTDAEDI
+762 
-770 DADGETAED
+770 
-779 EGADSETAEEAGT
+779 
-792 DDAQDTETD
+792 
-801 AADAKETD
+801 
-809 AEPAEEASADKAD
+809 
-822 RKNVSRDAAAKGKKA
+822 VVKGKKA
-837 PGQKNGKPVRKAGGK
+837 PGQNKDKPVRKAGK

-958 KLTDDSVK
+958 KLSDDSVK
-966 DMQKAMNQE
+966 DMQKVMNQE

-984 DTKGGAHKLL
+984 DTRGGAHKLL

-1068 QHANKKTLGHF
+1068 QHANRKTLGHF

>member
-26 ASIADTIDWTRVKS
+26 ASIADTIDWTKVKS

-136 KSKEYTEKWAYELA
+136 KSKEYIEKWAYELA

-208 RQKAAEETGEVYP
+208 RQKAAEEAGEVYP

-240 ILMSDPDDIQVKVMN
+240 ILTSDPDDIQVKVMN

-325 NQPEEQGEVFFGETS
+325 NQSEEQGEVFFGETS
-340 EMTPVSVEDGA
+340 EMTPVSAEESSA
-351 SEITEETLE
+351 EITEETLE
-360 QPMEAEILPE
+360 QPMEAPVQSGQSTVPE
-370 EASFDDT
+370 A
-377 ITAATEEP
+377 
-385 DEEAAS
+385 
-391 TAAQTASGAD
+391 
-401 ETGIAQAASAA
+401 
-412 GMNASVSV
+412 
-420 GEENVSAADLNV
+420 
-432 SASAAENAEA
+432 
-442 ISDVE
+442 
-447 APAQDGQGTVSETAA
+447 AA
-462 PKEEIQEEITKEEE
+462 PKAEEKQEAEEPQEEE

-481 LPTREIEEHINAQP
+481 LPAREIEEHINAQP
-495 AMKPRIAA
+495 VMKPRIAA

-600 TIPADEVEELEEY
+600 TIPTDEVEELEEY
-613 QEPGQEDGEDYEEP
+613 YEPAQEDGENYEEP
-627 AGQDEFLDESYDD
+627 AEQDEFLDESYDD
-640 YEEPVENAE
+640 YEEPVENTE
-649 EYTGEEDAFAE
+649 EYTEESEAIDA
-660 EAGEYAED
+660 D
-668 EAFDEDEAGDYVE
+668 T
-681 PVEAAE
+681 E
-687 AEEEFYEEDADT
+687 AEEEP
-699 ADETDADDFEDAEND
+699 
-714 FDADDA
+714 
-720 EATGEGADEEAAY
+720 
-733 ETEADADEEAAED
+733 
-746 INADSKAND
+746 
-755 KTAGKAG
+755 
-762 TDTDAEDI
+762 
-770 DADGETAED
+770 
-779 EGADSETAEEAGT
+779 
-792 DDAQDTETD
+792 D
-801 AADAKETD
+801 AADADIEVEEEPNAADADTEVEEEPDTADAEAEGEAAEEAVDDTAAEKAGTEEPDATDADIEVEEEPDTADADTEVEEEPDTTDAAAEAVEDDVKDAETD
-809 AEPAEEASADKAD
+809 A
-822 RKNVSRDAAAKGKKA
+822 VVKGKKA
-837 PGQKNGKPVRKAGGK
+837 PGQKKGKPVRKAGK

-958 KLTDDSVK
+958 KLSDDSVK
-966 DMQKAMNQE
+966 DMQKVMNQE

-984 DTKGGAHKLL
+984 DTRGGAHKLL

-1068 QHANKKTLGHF
+1068 QHANRKTLGHF

>member
-136 KSKEYTEKWAYELA
+136 KSKEYIEKWAYELA

-208 RQKAAEETGEVYP
+208 RQKAAEEAGEVYP
-221 EAPEEEKPEEEVDE
+221 ETPEEEKPEEEVDE

-240 ILMSDPDDIQVKVMN
+240 ILTSDPDDIQVKVMN

-325 NQPEEQGEVFFGETS
+325 NQSEEQGEVFFGETS
-340 EMTPVSVEDGA
+340 EMTPVSAEESSA
-351 SEITEETLE
+351 EITEETLE
-360 QPMEAEILPE
+360 QPMEA
-370 EASFDDT
+370 
-377 ITAATEEP
+377 
-385 DEEAAS
+385 
-391 TAAQTASGAD
+391 
-401 ETGIAQAASAA
+401 
-412 GMNASVSV
+412 
-420 GEENVSAADLNV
+420 
-432 SASAAENAEA
+432 
-442 ISDVE
+442 
-447 APAQDGQGTVSETAA
+447 PAQSGQSTVPEAAA
-462 PKEEIQEEITKEEE
+462 PKAEEPQEEVLQEEEPQEEEE

-481 LPTREIEEHINAQP
+481 LPAREIEEHINAQP
-495 AMKPRIAA
+495 VMKPRIAA

-613 QEPGQEDGEDYEEP
+613 QEPAQEDGEDYEEP
-627 AGQDEFLDESYDD
+627 AEQDEFLDESYDD
-640 YEEPVENAE
+640 YEEPVENTE
-649 EYTGEEDAFAE
+649 EYTEESEAIDA
-660 EAGEYAED
+660 D
-668 EAFDEDEAGDYVE
+668 T
-681 PVEAAE
+681 E
-687 AEEEFYEEDADT
+687 AEEESDAAAADT
-699 ADETDADDFEDAEND
+699 EVEEEPDAAAADTEEEEEPDAAATEAEGEAAEEAVDDAAAEKAGTEEPDATDAAAEAVEDDVKDAETDA
-714 FDADDA
+714 
-720 EATGEGADEEAAY
+720 
-733 ETEADADEEAAED
+733 
-746 INADSKAND
+746 
-755 KTAGKAG
+755 
-762 TDTDAEDI
+762 
-770 DADGETAED
+770 
-779 EGADSETAEEAGT
+779 
-792 DDAQDTETD
+792 
-801 AADAKETD
+801 
-809 AEPAEEASADKAD
+809 
-822 RKNVSRDAAAKGKKA
+822 VAKGKKA
-837 PGQKNGKPVRKAGGK
+837 PGQKKGKPVRKAGK

-958 KLTDDSVK
+958 KLSDDSVK
-966 DMQKAMNQE
+966 DMQKVMNQE

-984 DTKGGAHKLL
+984 DTKGGVHKLL

-1068 QHANKKTLGHF
+1068 QHANRKTLGHF

>member
-26 ASIADTIDWTRVKS
+26 ASIADTIDWTKVKS

-136 KSKEYTEKWAYELA
+136 KSKEYIEKWAYELA

-208 RQKAAEETGEVYP
+208 RQKAAEEAGEAYP
-221 EAPEEEKPEEEVDE
+221 EAPEEERPEEEVDE

-240 ILMSDPDDIQVKVMN
+240 ILTSDPDDIQVKVMN

-325 NQPEEQGEVFFGETS
+325 NQSEEQGEVFFGETS
-340 EMTPVSVEDGA
+340 EMTPVSAEESSA
-351 SEITEETLE
+351 EITEETLE
-360 QPMEAEILPE
+360 QPMEAPVQSGQSTVPE
-370 EASFDDT
+370 A
-377 ITAATEEP
+377 
-385 DEEAAS
+385 
-391 TAAQTASGAD
+391 
-401 ETGIAQAASAA
+401 
-412 GMNASVSV
+412 
-420 GEENVSAADLNV
+420 
-432 SASAAENAEA
+432 
-442 ISDVE
+442 
-447 APAQDGQGTVSETAA
+447 AA
-462 PKEEIQEEITKEEE
+462 PKAEEKQEAEEPQEEE
-476 PETVV
+476 PQTVV
-481 LPTREIEEHINAQP
+481 LPAREIEEHINAQP
-495 AMKPRIAA
+495 VMKPRIAA

-600 TIPADEVEELEEY
+600 TIPTDEVEELEEY
-613 QEPGQEDGEDYEEP
+613 QEPAQEDGEDYEDSAE
-627 AGQDEFLDESYDD
+627 QDEFLDESYDD
-640 YEEPVENAE
+640 YEEPVENTE
-649 EYTGEEDAFAE
+649 EYTEESEAIDA
-660 EAGEYAED
+660 D
-668 EAFDEDEAGDYVE
+668 T
-681 PVEAAE
+681 E
-687 AEEEFYEEDADT
+687 AEEEVEAIDADT
-699 ADETDADDFEDAEND
+699 E
-714 FDADDA
+714 
-720 EATGEGADEEAAY
+720 
-733 ETEADADEEAAED
+733 
-746 INADSKAND
+746 
-755 KTAGKAG
+755 
-762 TDTDAEDI
+762 
-770 DADGETAED
+770 
-779 EGADSETAEEAGT
+779 AEE
-792 DDAQDTETD
+792 EPD
-801 AADAKETD
+801 AADADTEVEEEPDTAD
-809 AEPAEEASADKAD
+809 AEAEGEAAEEAVDDTAAEKAGTEEP
-822 RKNVSRDAAAKGKKA
+822 DAADTEAEEEVEAIDADTEVGEEADATEAAAKAVEDDVKDAETDAKGKKA
-837 PGQKNGKPVRKAGGK
+837 PGQKKGKPVRKAGK
-852 EQGRRLTAEEKE
+852 EQGRRFTAEEKE

-958 KLTDDSVK
+958 KLSDDSVK
-966 DMQKAMNQE
+966 DMQKVMNQE

-984 DTKGGAHKLL
+984 DTRGGAHKLL

-1068 QHANKKTLGHF
+1068 QHANRKTLGHF

>member
-26 ASIADTIDWTRVKS
+26 ASIADTIDWTKVKS

-136 KSKEYTEKWAYELA
+136 KSKEYIEKWAYELA

-208 RQKAAEETGEVYP
+208 RQKAAEEAGEVYP

-240 ILMSDPDDIQVKVMN
+240 ILTSDPDDIQVKVMN

-325 NQPEEQGEVFFGETS
+325 NQSEEQGEVFFGETS
-340 EMTPVSVEDGA
+340 EMTPVSAEESSA
-351 SEITEETLE
+351 EITEETLE
-360 QPMEAEILPE
+360 QPMEAPVQSGQSTVPE
-370 EASFDDT
+370 A
-377 ITAATEEP
+377 
-385 DEEAAS
+385 
-391 TAAQTASGAD
+391 
-401 ETGIAQAASAA
+401 
-412 GMNASVSV
+412 
-420 GEENVSAADLNV
+420 
-432 SASAAENAEA
+432 
-442 ISDVE
+442 
-447 APAQDGQGTVSETAA
+447 AA
-462 PKEEIQEEITKEEE
+462 PKAEEKQEEE
-476 PETVV
+476 PQEEEPQTVV
-481 LPTREIEEHINAQP
+481 LPAREIEEHINAQP
-495 AMKPRIAA
+495 VMKPRIAA

-600 TIPADEVEELEEY
+600 TIPTDEVEELEEY
-613 QEPGQEDGEDYEEP
+613 YEPAQEDGENYEEP
-627 AGQDEFLDESYDD
+627 AEQDEFLDESYDD
-640 YEEPVENAE
+640 YEESVENTE
-649 EYTGEEDAFAE
+649 EYTEESEAIDA
-660 EAGEYAED
+660 D
-668 EAFDEDEAGDYVE
+668 T
-681 PVEAAE
+681 E
-687 AEEEFYEEDADT
+687 AEEEP
-699 ADETDADDFEDAEND
+699 
-714 FDADDA
+714 
-720 EATGEGADEEAAY
+720 
-733 ETEADADEEAAED
+733 
-746 INADSKAND
+746 
-755 KTAGKAG
+755 
-762 TDTDAEDI
+762 
-770 DADGETAED
+770 
-779 EGADSETAEEAGT
+779 
-792 DDAQDTETD
+792 D
-801 AADAKETD
+801 AADADIEVEEEPNAADADTEVEEEPDTTDAAAEAVEDDVKDAETD
-809 AEPAEEASADKAD
+809 A
-822 RKNVSRDAAAKGKKA
+822 VVKGKKA
-837 PGQKNGKPVRKAGGK
+837 LGQKKGKPVRKAGK

-902 MDTLTLAKKLMKEVQ
+902 MDTLTLAKKLMREVQ

-943 FDRIVNGALIIQKAN
+943 FDRIVNGALIIQKAS
-958 KLTDDSVK
+958 KLSDDSVK
-966 DMQKAMNQE
+966 DMQKVMNQE

-984 DTKGGAHKLL
+984 DTRGGAHKLL

-1068 QHANKKTLGHF
+1068 QHANRKTLGHF

>member
-136 KSKEYTEKWAYELA
+136 KSKEYIEKWAYELA

-208 RQKAAEETGEVYP
+208 RQKAAEEAGEVYS
-221 EAPEEEKPEEEVDE
+221 ETPEEEKPEEEVDE

-240 ILMSDPDDIQVKVMN
+240 ILTSDPDDIQVKVMN

-325 NQPEEQGEVFFGETS
+325 NQSEEQGEVFFGETS
-340 EMTPVSVEDGA
+340 EMTPVSAEESSA
-351 SEITEETLE
+351 EITEETLE
-360 QPMEAEILPE
+360 QPMEAPVQSGQSTVPE
-370 EASFDDT
+370 A
-377 ITAATEEP
+377 
-385 DEEAAS
+385 
-391 TAAQTASGAD
+391 
-401 ETGIAQAASAA
+401 
-412 GMNASVSV
+412 
-420 GEENVSAADLNV
+420 
-432 SASAAENAEA
+432 
-442 ISDVE
+442 
-447 APAQDGQGTVSETAA
+447 AA
-462 PKEEIQEEITKEEE
+462 PKAEEPQEEELQEEEPQVEE

-481 LPTREIEEHINAQP
+481 LPAREIEEHINAQP
-495 AMKPRIAA
+495 VMKPRIAA

-613 QEPGQEDGEDYEEP
+613 QEPAQEDGENYEEL
-627 AGQDEFLDESYDD
+627 AEQDEFLDDSYDD
-640 YEEPVENAE
+640 YEEPVENTE
-649 EYTGEEDAFAE
+649 EYTEEPDTAATEAEGEAAE
-660 EAGEYAED
+660 EAVDDAAADIEVEEEPDAADTEAE
-668 EAFDEDEAGDYVE
+668 G
-681 PVEAAE
+681 EAAE
-687 AEEEFYEEDADT
+687 EAVDDAAADTEVEEEPDAADTEAEGEAAEEAADDAAADIEVEEEPDT
-699 ADETDADDFEDAEND
+699 ADAAAEAVEDDVKDAETDA
-714 FDADDA
+714 
-720 EATGEGADEEAAY
+720 
-733 ETEADADEEAAED
+733 
-746 INADSKAND
+746 
-755 KTAGKAG
+755 
-762 TDTDAEDI
+762 
-770 DADGETAED
+770 
-779 EGADSETAEEAGT
+779 
-792 DDAQDTETD
+792 
-801 AADAKETD
+801 
-809 AEPAEEASADKAD
+809 
-822 RKNVSRDAAAKGKKA
+822 VAKGKKA
-837 PGQKNGKPVRKAGGK
+837 PGQKKGKPVRKAGK

-958 KLTDDSVK
+958 KLSDDSVK
-966 DMQKAMNQE
+966 DMQKVMNQE

-1068 QHANKKTLGHF
+1068 QHANRKTLGHF

>member
-26 ASIADTIDWTRVKS
+26 ASIADTIDWTKVKS

-136 KSKEYTEKWAYELA
+136 KSKEYIEKWAYELA

-208 RQKAAEETGEVYP
+208 RQKAAEEAGEVYP

-240 ILMSDPDDIQVKVMN
+240 ILTSDPDDIQVKVMN

-325 NQPEEQGEVFFGETS
+325 NQSEEQGEVFFGETS
-340 EMTPVSVEDGA
+340 EMTPVSAEESSA
-351 SEITEETLE
+351 EITEETLE
-360 QPMEAEILPE
+360 QPMEAPVQSGQSTVPE
-370 EASFDDT
+370 A
-377 ITAATEEP
+377 
-385 DEEAAS
+385 
-391 TAAQTASGAD
+391 
-401 ETGIAQAASAA
+401 
-412 GMNASVSV
+412 
-420 GEENVSAADLNV
+420 
-432 SASAAENAEA
+432 
-442 ISDVE
+442 
-447 APAQDGQGTVSETAA
+447 AA
-462 PKEEIQEEITKEEE
+462 PKAEEPQEEE
-476 PETVV
+476 PQEEEPQTVV
-481 LPTREIEEHINAQP
+481 LPAREIEEHINAQP
-495 AMKPRIAA
+495 VMKPRIAA

-600 TIPADEVEELEEY
+600 TIPTDEVEELEEY
-613 QEPGQEDGEDYEEP
+613 YEPAQEDGEDYEEP
-627 AGQDEFLDESYDD
+627 AEQDEFRDESYDD
-640 YEEPVENAE
+640 YEEPVENTE
-649 EYTGEEDAFAE
+649 EYTEESEAIDA
-660 EAGEYAED
+660 D
-668 EAFDEDEAGDYVE
+668 T
-681 PVEAAE
+681 E
-687 AEEEFYEEDADT
+687 AEEEP
-699 ADETDADDFEDAEND
+699 
-714 FDADDA
+714 
-720 EATGEGADEEAAY
+720 
-733 ETEADADEEAAED
+733 
-746 INADSKAND
+746 
-755 KTAGKAG
+755 
-762 TDTDAEDI
+762 
-770 DADGETAED
+770 
-779 EGADSETAEEAGT
+779 
-792 DDAQDTETD
+792 D
-801 AADAKETD
+801 AADADIEVEEEPNAADADIEVEEEPDTADAEAEGEAAEEAVDDTAAEKAGTEEPDAADADTEVEEEPDATDADTEVEEEPDATDAAAEAVEDDVKDAETD
-809 AEPAEEASADKAD
+809 AVVKD
-822 RKNVSRDAAAKGKKA
+822 KKA
-837 PGQKNGKPVRKAGGK
+837 PGQKKGKPVRKAGK

-958 KLTDDSVK
+958 KLSDDSVK
-966 DMQKAMNQE
+966 DMQKVMNQE

-984 DTKGGAHKLL
+984 DTRGGAHKLL

-1068 QHANKKTLGHF
+1068 QHANRKTLGHF